1 VSAQPSS
8 PSPASIRANPIR
20 TRKDWEAAREA
31 ASSDPG
37 AFHGEIARRE
47 LYWLDARG
55 GAWVK
60 RVDGP
65 APWLGFDAET
75 GARRSDVALPADW
88 VPWQRAF
95 DDTEA
100 PFYRWFA
107 GGLTNACFNEVD
119 VHVLAGR
126 GREVAFTFE
135 GDRWDPAADGGRG
148 GPVVGKT
155 ITRQELM
162 WQVAKHAVV
171 LADLG
176 LAKGDRI
183 ALNMPNVMEQIY
195 FTEAAKRLGIIYTPV
210 FGGFSAKTL
219 SDRIH
224 DAGAKIVITTD
235 GAYRNAQVVGFKEP
249 YTDRALDDYVPL
261 GAALAV
267 VGRALRALAHTDAKI
282 GEPDVAAIEAG
293 VASALT
299 GEITVERAD
308 VMRGVGQ
315 ALEARAGWDAATKAR
330 VRTAIAEA
338 LARPVARV
346 ERVVVVRN
354 TASADLAWVAGRDV
368 WAHEL
373 GDAATRKLLA
383 SARAAGVAVTSE
395 AEALAL
401 DAASFTNAVWATTRP
416 LPVDAEFPLF
426 IIYTSGSTGKP
437 KGVVHTHGGY
447 VAGLAHTMRVS
458 FDVPYVDRSQD
469 RSGDGPD
476 ASSAPANDHVI
487 YVVADPGWITGQS
500 YLISAAL
507 TTGTTSVVAEGSP
520 LFPHAGRFASII
532 ERYRVT
538 LFKAGS
544 TFLKA
549 VASDPQNVEDV
560 KLYDRAS
567 LRAATFCAE
576 PVSPSIQ
583 KLGMELLTPQYI
595 NSYWATEHGGIVLT
609 HFYGNDDFALRPDAH
624 TFPLPWV
631 FADVWIPEATFEV
644 QTGTGAR
651 TRHEHRR
658 AALEE
663 KGELVITRPYPYLAR
678 TVWGDGARVGD
689 PAWRGD
695 LRRFTEIYFD
705 RWSEAGSEGRKIT
718 WAYTQGDYACRY
730 EDGGMTLHGRSDDV
744 INTSGHRLGTEEIEG
759 AILKDKQNP
768 KSPVG
773 NAIVVGAPHKE
784 KGTVPLAFILTAG
797 GRPLSLDDERRL
809 TALVRE
815 EKGVV
820 AAPAGY
826 ICVSQ
831 FPETRSGKYMR
842 RFLKNL
848 LEGEPLGDTTTLR
861 NPESLDEI
869 ARAIRRWQARAAL
882 EDEQELLTLYATLRL
897 EVHAV
902 KPGAAIAVLTISK
915 PPVNAL
921 DERTLDE
928 LNTVVEHL
936 ARREN
941 IKAIVLTGAG
951 TQSGANVFVA
961 GADVRQLLEE
971 MHAPEDVLPL
981 CHKAAQ
987 VTRKLEGMG
996 KPVIAAVNGVALGG
1010 GNEFQMAAHYRIAEV
1025 TATFGQPEIN
1035 LHLLP
1040 GYGGTQRLPRLLED
1054 KRGFDGLLAAVG
1066 LILGGRSVGA
1076 EEAAVLGLVDE
1087 VAIEGDALSRA
1098 TALARRFILGGGG
1111 PLAEAHAAR
1120 LRANARWAAPAK
1132 WPARELEAHPE
1143 MKRLVAQAES
1153 SGRALPVAWALEAIR
1168 HGYERGLPEGLER
1181 EGRLFAEAVVH
1192 PEAGKRGLRA
1202 FFDRRSAPLPTRRR
1216 PELDAVR
1223 ADEEAALADGRLLPV
1238 GAPFYPGVTPLPAF
1252 QYALL
1257 AEKDAATGVARH
1269 GDPATAERKRIIPV
1283 PSPRANEALLYMLT
1297 SEINFND
1304 IWAITGVPVSPF
1316 DSHDEDWHVT
1326 GSGGLALVARVGDEV
1341 KREGRIKVGD
1351 LVAVFSGQSQLLS
1364 PVAGLD
1370 PMFADQH
1377 IQGYETPDGSH
1388 QQFMIAQAPQLFPKP
1403 GDLTLEAAGS
1413 YILNLGT
1420 VTRALF
1426 TTLGIEPGKTLFVE
1440 GAATGTGA
1448 EVVKAASRNRVR
1460 VTGLVSSRARG
1471 LEALSHGARG
1481 AIDRKDPRIADIFT
1495 PVPEDPAAWAAWEQ
1509 AGLPFVGEL
1518 RRQNDGRLA
1527 DYVVSHAGETSFPRG
1542 FQLLE
1547 GGGTLTFFGASSGYR
1562 FTFMG
1567 KPGGVAP
1574 EVVLG
1579 RAGLTAGESVL
1590 VFYGLSDGSR
1600 TEGAGALDAVGLECI
1615 EAAREQGARIVVCAK
1630 TDAERDFVK
1639 SMGFGEAVRGV
1650 FSVQELQRRESEA
1663 FAWPR
1668 TMPLLPDPRRETVA
1682 FKEAVRWYQEQVFKP
1697 FASQV
1702 GAFLRGAGNPRGY
1715 PDLVVERAGQ
1725 DTLALSSMLV
1735 KPFTG
1740 RVVFC
1745 EDMAGRRYTFYA
1757 PQVWMRQRR
1766 IYLPTANIWGTHL
1779 SNAYEVQRMNEL
1791 VDAGLLQ
1798 VGDPLVV
1805 PFDEG
1810 PGAHQEMWE
1819 NRHRASNYVLNHAL
1833 PEMGLK
1839 TKDELYQAWAKL
1851 EWTPRGR

>member
-1 VSAQPSS
+1 MSRGGAGARPR
-8 PSPASIRANPIR
+8 PAVVANPIR

-31 ASSDPG
+31 VSRDPG

-47 LYWLDARG
+47 IFWLDATATPA

-65 APWLGFDAET
+65 APWVAFDAAT
-75 GARRSDVALPADW
+75 GARREGDARAADW
-88 VPWQRAF
+88 APWTRAF
-95 DDTEA
+95 DDAEA
-100 PFYRWFA
+100 PFYRWFS

-126 GREVAFTFE
+126 GRQIAFHFE

-148 GPVVGKT
+148 GPVVGKA

-176 LAKGDRI
+176 LGKGDRI

-195 FTEAAKRLGIIYTPV
+195 FTEAAKRLGVIYTPV

-224 DAGAKIVITTD
+224 DAGAKVVITTD

-267 VGRALRALAHTDAKI
+267 VAATLRAERVEAGDA
-282 GEPDVAAIEAG
+282 AAIESE
-293 VASALT
+293 VARVLE

-308 VMRGVGQ
+308 VMRGVGR
-315 ALEARAGWDAATKAR
+315 ALEGRRWDAATKAR

-338 LARPVARV
+338 LAKPVARV
-346 ERVVVVRN
+346 EKVVVVRN
-354 TASADLAWVAGRDV
+354 TGLPDLAWVPGRDV

-373 GDAATRKLLA
+373 VETATKKLLA
-383 SARAAGVAVTSE
+383 KAGVATE
-395 AEALAL
+395 AAALAL
-401 DAASFTNAVWATTRP
+401 EAPAFVKAVWATTKP

-458 FDVPYVDRSQD
+458 FDVPPLDQ
-469 RSGDGPD
+469 GPG
-476 ASSAPANDHVI
+476 APTNDHVI

-507 TTGTTSVVAEGSP
+507 TTGTTSIVTEGSP
-520 LFPHAGRFASII
+520 LFPSSGRFSSII
-532 ERYRVT
+532 ERHRVT

-549 VASDPQNVEDV
+549 VAADPQNVEDV
-560 KLYDRAS
+560 KLYDRSS

-583 KLGMELLTPQYI
+583 KFGMELLTPQYI

-609 HFYGNDDFALRPDAH
+609 HFYGNDDFPLAPDAH

-631 FADVWIPEATFEV
+631 FADVWVPEKTFEV
-644 QTGTGAR
+644 EGR
-651 TRHEHRR
+651 TRHEQRR

-678 TVWGDGARVGD
+678 TVWGDGARVGE
-689 PAWRGD
+689 AGWRGD
-695 LRRFTEIYFD
+695 LKRFTEIYFD
-705 RWSEAGSEGRKIT
+705 RWSAAGSEGREVT
-718 WAYTQGDYACRY
+718 WAYTQGDFACRY

-744 INTSGHRLGTEEIEG
+744 INTSGHRIGTEEIEG
-759 AILKDKQNP
+759 AILKDKQGNP

-773 NAIVVGAPHKE
+773 NAIVVGAPHRE

-797 GRPLSLDDERRL
+797 GKPLSIDDERRL

-815 EKGVV
+815 EKGAV

-826 ICVSQ
+826 VCVSQ

-861 NPESLDEI
+861 NPEALDEVT
-869 ARAIRRWQARAAL
+869 RAIRKWQARAAL
-882 EDEQELLTLYATLRL
+882 EDEQQLLTLYATLRL
-897 EVHAV
+897 EVHEV
-902 KPGAAIAVLTISK
+902 RPGESIAVLTISK

-921 DERTLDE
+921 DERALDE

-936 ARREN
+936 GRRDD
-941 IKAIVLTGAG
+941 IKVVVVTGAG
-951 TQSGANVFVA
+951 TQSFVA

-971 MHAPEDVLPL
+971 MHTAEDVLPL

-987 VTRKLEGMG
+987 VTRKLENMG
-996 KPVIAAVNGVALGG
+996 KPVVAAVNGVALGG
-1010 GNEFQMAAHYRIAEV
+1010 GNEFQMAAHYRIAET
-1025 TATFGQPEIN
+1025 TARFGQPEIN

-1040 GYGGTQRLPRLLED
+1040 GYGGTQRLPRLLEE
-1054 KRGFDGLLAAVG
+1054 RHGLEG
-1066 LILGGRSVGA
+1066 LVRAIEVILGGRA
-1076 EEAAVLGLVDE
+1076 IEADEARDIGLVDE
-1087 VAIEGDALSRA
+1087 VATDSDALSRA
-1098 TALARRFILGGGG
+1098 TALARQLILEGTG
-1111 PLAEAHAAR
+1111 PLVDAHAAR
-1120 LRANARWAAPAK
+1120 LEANARWAKRGTYPA
-1132 WPARELEAHPE
+1132 AALEAHAE
-1143 MKRLVAQAES
+1143 VRRLVGQAKS
-1153 SGRALPVAWALEAIR
+1153 AGRELPAAWALDAIR
-1168 HGYERGLPEGLER
+1168 FGYEHGLPEGLEH
-1181 EGRLFAEAVVH
+1181 EGRLFAEAVVS
-1192 PEAGKRGLRA
+1192 PQAGRIGLRA
-1202 FFDRRSAPLPTRRR
+1202 FFDRRSAPLPTRHR
-1216 PELDAVR
+1216 PALDAAR
-1223 ADEEAALADGRLLPV
+1223 AAEQTALADGRLLPL
-1238 GAPFYPGVTPLPAF
+1238 GAPFYPGVTPIPQY

-1257 AEKDAATGVARH
+1257 AEKDPATGIPRH
-1269 GDPATAERKRIIPV
+1269 GDPSRAEQKRIIPV
-1283 PSPRANEALLYMLT
+1283 PSPLANEALLFMLT

-1341 KREGRIKVGD
+1341 KREGRVKVGD

-1403 GDLTLEAAGS
+1403 LDLTLEAAGS

-1420 VTRALF
+1420 VYRALF

-1448 EVVKAASRNRVR
+1448 EAVKAASRNRVH

-1471 LEALSHGARG
+1471 LEVLANGARG
-1481 AIDRKDPRIADIFT
+1481 AIDRKDPRIADIFV
-1495 PVPEDPAAWAAWEQ
+1495 PVPEEPAAWAAWEA
-1509 AGLPFVGEL
+1509 AGQPFVAEL
-1518 RRQNDGRLA
+1518 QRQNEGRLA

-1542 FQLLE
+1542 FQLLAD
-1547 GGGTLTFFGASSGYR
+1547 GGTLTFFGASSGYR

-1567 KPGGVAP
+1567 KRGAVAP
-1574 EVVLG
+1574 ELMLD

-1590 VFYGLSDGSR
+1590 VFYGADA
-1600 TEGAGALDAVGLECI
+1600 EGAGALDAVGLEAI
-1615 EAAREQGARIVVCAK
+1615 
-1630 TDAERDFVK
+1630 
-1639 SMGFGEAVRGV
+1639 
-1650 FSVQELQRRESEA
+1650 
-1663 FAWPR
+1663 
-1668 TMPLLPDPRRETVA
+1668 
-1682 FKEAVRWYQEQVFKP
+1682 
-1697 FASQV
+1697 
-1702 GAFLRGAGNPRGY
+1702 
-1715 PDLVVERAGQ
+1715 
-1725 DTLALSSMLV
+1725 
-1735 KPFTG
+1735 
-1740 RVVFC
+1740 
-1745 EDMAGRRYTFYA
+1745 
-1757 PQVWMRQRR
+1757 
-1766 IYLPTANIWGTHL
+1766 
-1779 SNAYEVQRMNEL
+1779 
-1791 VDAGLLQ
+1791 
-1798 VGDPLVV
+1798 
-1805 PFDEG
+1805 
-1810 PGAHQEMWE
+1810 
-1819 NRHRASNYVLNHAL
+1819 
-1833 PEMGLK
+1833 
-1839 TKDELYQAWAKL
+1839 
-1851 EWTPRGR
+1851 

>member
-1 VSAQPSS
+1 MSAGGAGARPRSAGS
-8 PSPASIRANPIR
+8 ANPIR
-20 TRKDWEAAREA
+20 TRKDWEAARDA
-31 ASSDPG
+31 AARDPG
-37 AFHGEIARRE
+37 GFHGDIARRE
-47 LYWLDARG
+47 LYWLEPKS

-60 RVDGP
+60 RVDGA
-65 APWLGFDAET
+65 APWVGFDAAT
-75 GARRSDVALPADW
+75 GARRAGADLGLAADW
-88 VPWQRAF
+88 TPWARAF
-95 DDTEA
+95 DDSEA

-126 GREVAFTFE
+126 GRQVAFHFE
-135 GDRWDPAADGGRG
+135 GDRWDPAAEGGRG
-148 GPVVGKT
+148 GPVVGKA

-176 LAKGDRI
+176 LGRGDRI

-224 DAGAKIVITTD
+224 DAGAKVVITTD

-261 GAALAV
+261 GAALEIVSLELRAFAAASAAAARV
-267 VGRALRALAHTDAKI
+267 QGRAATDAKI
-282 GEPDVAAIEAG
+282 GADDVAAIDAV
-293 VASALT
+293 VAESLA

-308 VMRGVGQ
+308 VMRGVGR
-315 ALEARAGWDAATKAR
+315 ALEARAGWDAATKTR
-330 VRTAIAEA
+330 LRTAIAEA
-338 LARPVARV
+338 LAKPVARV
-346 ERVVVVRN
+346 EKVVVVRN
-354 TASADLAWVAGRDV
+354 TGLADLAWVPRRDV

-373 GDAATRKLLA
+373 GEAATAKLLA
-383 SARAAGVAVTSE
+383 NARAAGVAVAAE

-401 DAASFTNAVWATTRP
+401 DAAAFTKAVWATTKP

-458 FDVPYVDRSQD
+458 FDVPPLDQP
-469 RSGDGPD
+469 SG
-476 ASSAPANDHVI
+476 AANDHVI

-507 TTGTTSVVAEGSP
+507 TTGTTSVVTEGSP
-520 LFPHAGRFASII
+520 LFPSSGRFASII

-560 KLYDRAS
+560 KLYDRS
-567 LRAATFCAE
+567 TLRCATFCAE

-583 KLGMELLTPQYI
+583 KFGMELLTPQYI

-609 HFYGNDDFALRPDAH
+609 HFYGNDDFALAPDAH

-631 FADVWIPEATFEV
+631 FADVWTPAASFEV
-644 QTGTGAR
+644 DGRA
-651 TRHEHRR
+651 RHEHRR
-658 AALEE
+658 AGLEE

-678 TVWGDGARVGD
+678 TVWGDGARVGA
-689 PAWRGD
+689 PGWRGD
-695 LRRFTEIYFD
+695 LKRFTEIYFD
-705 RWSEAGSEGRKIT
+705 RWSEAGSEGRRIT
-718 WAYTQGDYACRY
+718 WAYTQGDFACRY
-730 EDGGMTLHGRSDDV
+730 EDGSMTLHGRSDDV

-759 AILKDKQNP
+759 AILKDKQQNP
-768 KSPVG
+768 KSAVG
-773 NAIVVGAPHKE
+773 NAIVVGAPHRE

-815 EKGVV
+815 EKGAV

-861 NPESLDEI
+861 NPEALDEI
-869 ARAIRRWQARAAL
+869 GRAIRRWQARAAL
-882 EDEQELLTLYATLRL
+882 EDDQQLLTLYATLRL
-897 EVHAV
+897 EVHEV
-902 KPGAAIAVLTISK
+902 RPGDAIAVLTISK

-921 DERTLDE
+921 DERALDE

-936 ARREN
+936 ARRED
-941 IKAIVLTGAG
+941 IKAVVLTGAG
-951 TQSGANVFVA
+951 TQSFVA

-971 MHAPEDVLPL
+971 MHTAEDVLPL

-987 VTRKLEGMG
+987 VTRKLESMG
-996 KPVIAAVNGVALGG
+996 KPVVAAVNGLALGG
-1010 GNEFQMAAHYRIAEV
+1010 GNEFQMAAHYRVAET
-1025 TATFGQPEIN
+1025 TARFGQPEIN

-1040 GYGGTQRLPRLLED
+1040 GYGGTQRLPRLLEGA
-1054 KRGFDGLLAAVG
+1054 RGGIEGLVKAIE
-1066 LILGGRSVGA
+1066 LILGGRSLDA
-1076 EEAAVLGLVDE
+1076 EDALRVGLVE
-1087 VAIEGDALSRA
+1087 EIAIETDALTRA
-1098 TALARRFILGGGG
+1098 TALARELILEGKG
-1111 PLAEAHAAR
+1111 PLLDAHANR
-1120 LRANARWAAPAK
+1120 LEANARWAKPAVY
-1132 WPARELEAHPE
+1132 PAAELEAHPE
-1143 MKRLVAQAES
+1143 VRRLVAQARS
-1153 SGRALPVAWALEAIR
+1153 AGRELPAGWALDAIR
-1168 HGYERGLPEGLER
+1168 FGYEHGLAEGLEH

-1192 PEAGKRGLRA
+1192 PQAGRIGLRA

-1216 PELDAVR
+1216 EELERARSHEADALDA
-1223 ADEEAALADGRLLPV
+1223 GRLLPI
-1238 GAPFYPGVTPLPAF
+1238 GAPFFPGVTPLPAY

-1257 AEKDAATGVARH
+1257 AEKDPATGIPRH
-1269 GDPATAERKRIIPV
+1269 GDPARAEQKRIIPV
-1283 PSPRANEALLYMLT
+1283 PAPGASEALLYMLT

-1326 GSGGLALVARVGDEV
+1326 GSGGLALVARVGEEV

-1364 PVAGLD
+1364 PVAGKD

-1388 QQFMIAQAPQLFPKP
+1388 QQFMIAQGPQLFPKP
-1403 GDLTLEAAGS
+1403 SDLTLEAGGS

-1420 VTRALF
+1420 VYRALY
-1426 TTLGIEPGKTLFVE
+1426 TTLGIGADSAGKTMFVE
-1440 GAATGTGA
+1440 GAATGTGLEA
-1448 EVVKAASRNRVR
+1448 LKAATRSRVR
-1460 VTGLVSSRARG
+1460 VTGLVSSEARQRDV
-1471 LEALSHGARG
+1471 LAHGARG
-1481 AIDRKDPRIADIFT
+1481 AIDRKDPRFAAAFT
-1495 PVPEDPAAWAAWEQ
+1495 TVPDDPGAWAVWEA
-1509 AGLPFVGEL
+1509 AGAPLVEDF

-1542 FQLLE
+1542 FQLLAE
-1547 GGGTLTFFGASSGYR
+1547 GGVLTFFGASSGYR

-1567 KPGGVAP
+1567 KPGAVAP
-1574 EVVLG
+1574 EAVMR
-1579 RAGLTAGESVL
+1579 RAGLGAAESVL
-1590 VFYGLSDGSR
+1590 VFYGSGGPES
-1600 TEGAGALDAVGLECI
+1600 GALDPVGLECI
-1615 EAAREQGARIVVCAK
+1615 EAARELGARIVVCAR

-1650 FSVQELQRRESEA
+1650 FSVQELQRREGDA
-1663 FAWPR
+1663 FSWPR
-1668 TMPLLPDPRRETVA
+1668 TMPLLPDPRKETAA

-1735 KPFTG
+1735 KPYTG

-1745 EDMAGRRYTFYA
+1745 EDMAARRYTFYA

-1805 PFDEG
+1805 PFDDG

-1839 TKDELYQAWAKL
+1839 TKDELYQAWSK
-1851 EWTPRGR
+1851 RGR

>member
-1 VSAQPSS
+1 VPEKGPGSV
-8 PSPASIRANPIR
+8 RANPIR

-31 ASSDPG
+31 ASRDPG
-37 AFHGEIARRE
+37 AFHGEIAKRE
-47 LYWLDARG
+47 LFWFDAQA

-65 APWLGFDAET
+65 APWIGFDAAT
-75 GARRSDVALPADW
+75 GARVAVGRPAEW
-88 VPWQRAF
+88 APWERAF
-95 DDTEA
+95 DDDEP

-107 GGLTNACFNEVD
+107 GALTNACFNEVD

-126 GREVAFTFE
+126 GGQIAFHFE
-135 GDRWDPAADGGRG
+135 GDRWDPAANGGRG
-148 GPVVGKT
+148 GPVVGKA
-155 ITRQELM
+155 ITRQQLM
-162 WQVAKHAVV
+162 WEVAKHAVV

-176 LAKGDRI
+176 LGKGDRI

-224 DAGAKIVITTD
+224 DAGAKVVITTD

-249 YTDRALDDYVPL
+249 YTDRALDDYVPV
-261 GAALAV
+261 GAALELVAT
-267 VGRALRALAHTDAKI
+267 ALRGEALVRQADAATIGAAVAGALA
-282 GEPDVAAIEAG
+282 
-293 VASALT
+293 

-308 VMRGVGQ
+308 VMRGVGR
-315 ALEARAGWDAATKAR
+315 ALESLAAWDAATKAR

-354 TASADLAWVAGRDV
+354 ATVPELAWVAGRDV

-373 GDAATRKLLA
+373 LDAAADKLLA
-383 SARAAGVAVTSE
+383 NARAAGVAVSTE
-395 AEALAL
+395 AAALAL
-401 DAASFTNAVWATTRP
+401 PAELFGRAVWATTRP

-447 VAGLAHTMRVS
+447 VAGLAYTMRVS
-458 FDVPYVDRSQD
+458 FDVPRVDGSVDRSV
-469 RSGDGPD
+469 DGPAD
-476 ASSAPANDHVI
+476 APPNDHVI

-507 TTGTTSVVAEGSP
+507 TTGTTSVVTEGSP
-520 LFPHAGRFASII
+520 LFPSAGRFASII
-532 ERYRVT
+532 ERYGVT

-549 VASDPQNVEDV
+549 IASDPQNVEDV
-560 KLYDRAS
+560 KLHDRSS
-567 LRAATFCAE
+567 LRTATFCAE

-583 KLGMELLTPQYI
+583 KLAMELLTPRYI

-609 HFYGNDDFALRPDAH
+609 HFHGNDDFLLAPDAH

-631 FADVWIPEATFEV
+631 FADVWCPEATFEV
-644 QTGTGAR
+644 ETESGPR

-658 AALEE
+658 AGLGE

-678 TVWGDGARVGD
+678 TVWGDAARVGE
-689 PAWRGD
+689 ANWKGD
-695 LRRFTEIYFD
+695 GRRFTEIYFD
-705 RWSEAGSEGRKIT
+705 RWAAPGSEGRRVD
-718 WAYTQGDYACRY
+718 WAYTQGDFACRY

-759 AILKDKQNP
+759 ALLKDKQQNP

-773 NAIVVGAPHKE
+773 NAIVVGAPHRE

-797 GRPLSLDDERRL
+797 GRRLSLDDERRL
-809 TALVRE
+809 SALVRE
-815 EKGVV
+815 EKGAV
-820 AAPAGY
+820 AVPAGY
-826 ICVSQ
+826 VCVSQ

-869 ARAIRRWQARAAL
+869 GRAIRAFAARVAL
-882 EDEQELLTLYATLRL
+882 EDDQQLLHLYATLRL
-897 EVHAV
+897 EVHEVRPDASL
-902 KPGAAIAVLTISK
+902 AILTISK

-921 DERTLDE
+921 DERALDE
-928 LNTVVEHL
+928 LHTVVEHL
-936 ARREN
+936 ARRED
-941 IKAIVLTGAG
+941 IRAVVLTGAG
-951 TQSGANVFVA
+951 TQSFVA

-971 MHAPEDVLPL
+971 MRTAGDVLPL

-987 VTRKLEGMG
+987 VTRKLETMA
-996 KPVIAAVNGVALGG
+996 KPVVAAVNGVALGG
-1010 GNEFQMAAHYRIAEV
+1010 GNEFQMAAHYRIAET
-1025 TATFGQPEIN
+1025 TARFGQPEIN

-1040 GYGGTQRLPRLLED
+1040 GYGGTQRLPRLLEEA
-1054 KRGFDGLLAAVG
+1054 GGANGLLRAVG
-1066 LILGGRSVGA
+1066 MILGGRA
-1076 EEAAVLGLVDE
+1076 LDADEAVACGLVDE
-1087 VAIEGDALSRA
+1087 VATGTDALTRA
-1098 TALARRFILGGGG
+1098 TALARQFILDGTG
-1111 PLAEAHAAR
+1111 PLAAAHAAR
-1120 LRANARWAAPAK
+1120 LRANLRWSAPGRFPAA
-1132 WPARELEAHPE
+1132 ELDGHPE
-1143 MKRLVAQAES
+1143 MKRLLGQAMAA
-1153 SGRALPVAWALEAIR
+1153 GRELPAAWALEAIR
-1168 HGYERGLPEGLER
+1168 VGYEQGLPAGLEH
-1181 EGRLFAEAVVH
+1181 EGRLFADAVVD
-1192 PEAGKRGLRA
+1192 PRAGRLGLRA

-1216 PELDAVR
+1216 PALDAVR
-1223 ADEEAALADGRLLPV
+1223 AAEAAALADGRLLPV
-1238 GAPFYPGVTPLPAF
+1238 GAPFYPGVTPIPEY

-1257 AEKDAATGVARH
+1257 AEKDAATGLARH
-1269 GDPATAERKRIIPV
+1269 GEPACAEVKRLIPV
-1283 PSPRANEALLYMLT
+1283 PAPGANETLLYMLT
-1297 SEINFND
+1297 SELNFND

-1326 GSGGLALVARVGDEV
+1326 GSGGLGLVVRVGEEV
-1341 KREGRIKVGD
+1341 KREGRVKVGD
-1351 LVAVFSGQSQLLS
+1351 LVAVFSGQSQLLA

-1370 PMFADQH
+1370 PMFADQK

-1388 QQFMIAQAPQLFPKP
+1388 QQFMVAQAPQVFPK
-1403 GDLTLEAAGS
+1403 GADLTLEAAGS

-1420 VTRALF
+1420 VYRALF
-1426 TTLGIEPGKTLFVE
+1426 TTLAIEAGKTLFVE
-1440 GAATGTGA
+1440 GAATGTGL
-1448 EVVKAASRNRVR
+1448 EVVKAASRHGVR
-1460 VTGLVSSRARG
+1460 VTGLVSSEARLRDVLAQGGRGG
-1471 LEALSHGARG
+1471 LNRT
-1481 AIDRKDPRIADIFT
+1481 DPRFAAAFSS
-1495 PVPEDPAAWAAWEQ
+1495 VPEEPSTWAAWER
-1509 AGLPFVGEL
+1509 AGAALVADF

-1527 DYVVSHAGETSFPRG
+1527 DYVVSHAGETSFPRA

-1547 GGGTLTFFGASSGYR
+1547 EGGVLTFFGASSGYR

-1567 KPGGVAP
+1567 KPGAVAP
-1574 EVVLG
+1574 EAILR
-1579 RAGLTAGESVL
+1579 RAGLAPGESAL
-1590 VFYGLSDGSR
+1590 AFYGAALP
-1600 TEGAGALDAVGLECI
+1600 GALDAVGLECI
-1615 EAAREQGARIVVCAK
+1615 EAARELGARIVVCTM
-1630 TDAERDFVK
+1630 TDGQRDFVK

-1650 FSVQELQRRESEA
+1650 FSVEELARREGAA
-1663 FAWPR
+1663 FSWPR
-1668 TMPLLPDPRRETVA
+1668 TMPALPDPRRETAA

-1702 GAFLRGAGNPRGY
+1702 GAYLRGAANPRGV
-1715 PDLVVERAGQ
+1715 PDLVFERAGQ
-1725 DTLALSSMLV
+1725 DTLCLSSMLV
-1735 KPFTG
+1735 KPFSG
-1740 RVVFC
+1740 RVVYC
-1745 EDMAGRRYTFYA
+1745 EDMSGRRFSFYA

-1766 IYLPTANIWGTHL
+1766 IHLPTASIWGTHL
-1779 SNAYEVQRMNEL
+1779 SNAYEVLKMNEL

-1798 VGDPLVV
+1798 VSEPLVV

-1833 PEMGLK
+1833 PQMGLK
-1839 TKDELYQAWAKL
+1839 TKDELYQAWSVGSRRR
-1851 EWTPRGR
+1851 PP

>member
-1 VSAQPSS
+1 MSQGGAGASPRSAV
-8 PSPASIRANPIR
+8 RTNPIR

-31 ASSDPG
+31 ATRDPG

-47 LYWLDARG
+47 LFWFDPRAD
-55 GAWVK
+55 AWVK

-65 APWLGFDAET
+65 APWLAFDAAT
-75 GARRSDVALPADW
+75 GARVADDRRPADW
-88 VPWQRAF
+88 VPWARAF
-95 DDTEA
+95 DDAAA

-119 VHVLAGR
+119 AHVLAGR
-126 GREVAFTFE
+126 GRQIAFHFE

-148 GPVVGKT
+148 GPVVGRA

-176 LAKGDRI
+176 LKKGDRV

-195 FTEAAKRLGIIYTPV
+195 FIEAAKRLGVIYTPV

-249 YTDRALDDYVPL
+249 YTDRALDDYVPVGAAL
-261 GAALAV
+261 EIVARTVAGGADADTILANVGAALA
-267 VGRALRALAHTDAKI
+267 
-282 GEPDVAAIEAG
+282 
-293 VASALT
+293 

-308 VMRGVGQ
+308 VMRGVGR
-315 ALEARAGWDAATKAR
+315 ALERLAWDASTKAR

-346 ERVVVVRN
+346 EKVVVVRN
-354 TASADLAWVAGRDV
+354 TGLTDLAWVAGRDV

-373 GDAATRKLLA
+373 GDAATAKLLA
-383 SARAAGVAVTSE
+383 NARAAGVAVATE

-401 DAASFTNAVWATTRP
+401 DAAPFVRAVWATTRP

-447 VAGLAHTMRVS
+447 VAGLAYTMRVS
-458 FDVPYVDRSQD
+458 FDVPRVDVD
-469 RSGDGPD
+469 DGGV
-476 ASSAPANDHVI
+476 NDHVI

-507 TTGTTSVVAEGSP
+507 TTATTSVVTEGSP
-520 LFPHAGRFASII
+520 LFPSCGRFSSII
-532 ERYRVT
+532 ERYAVT

-560 KLYDRAS
+560 KLYDRSS

-583 KLGMELLTPQYI
+583 KFGMELLTPQYI

-609 HFYGNDDFALRPDAH
+609 HFYGNDDFPLAPDAH

-631 FADVWIPEATFEV
+631 FADVWL
-644 QTGTGAR
+644 TGKAHDVETESGVR
-651 TRHEHRR
+651 TRHEALR
-658 AALEE
+658 APLGE
-663 KGELVITRPYPYLAR
+663 KGELVLTRPYPYLAR
-678 TVWGDGARVGD
+678 TVWGDGDHVGE

-705 RWSEAGSEGRKIT
+705 RWSEAGSEGRRVT

-759 AILKDKQNP
+759 AILKDKQQNP
-768 KSPVG
+768 RSAVG

-797 GRPLSLDDERRL
+797 GKPLTLDDERRL

-815 EKGVV
+815 EKGAV
-820 AAPAGY
+820 AVPAGY

-848 LEGEPLGDTTTLR
+848 LEGAPLGDTTTLR
-861 NPESLDEI
+861 NPEALDEI
-869 ARAIRRWQARAAL
+869 GRAIRRWQARAAL
-882 EDEQELLTLYATLRL
+882 EDDQQLLTLYSTLRL
-897 EVHAV
+897 EVHEV
-902 KPGAAIAVLTISK
+902 RPGAALAILTISK

-921 DERTLDE
+921 DERALDE

-936 ARREN
+936 ARRED
-941 IKAIVLTGAG
+941 IRAIVLTGAG
-951 TQSGANVFVA
+951 TQSFVA

-971 MHAPEDVLPL
+971 MHTVEDVLPL

-987 VTRKLEGMG
+987 VTRKLESLG

-1010 GNEFQMAAHYRIAEV
+1010 GNELQMAAHYRVAET
-1025 TATFGQPEIN
+1025 TARFGQPEIN

-1054 KRGFDGLLAAVG
+1054 KLGFPGLLKAIEMIV
-1066 LILGGRSVGA
+1066 GGRSIDA
-1076 EEAAVLGLVDE
+1076 DEAVACGLVDE
-1087 VAIEGDALSRA
+1087 VAIETDALSRA
-1098 TALARRFILGGGG
+1098 SALARAFILDGGG
-1111 PLAEAHAAR
+1111 PLEAAHAAR
-1120 LRANARWAAPAK
+1120 LGANERWSQPGR
-1132 WPARELEAHPE
+1132 WPAHELA
-1143 MKRLVAQAES
+1143 AE
-1153 SGRALPVAWALEAIR
+1153 PAIR
-1168 HGYERGLPEGLER
+1168 RLIHQFESAGRSFPAGLAMASIRDGYLLGLKAGLEN
-1181 EGRLFAEAVVH
+1181 EGRRFADAVVH
-1192 PEAGKRGLRA
+1192 PEAGRIGLRA
-1202 FFDRRSAPLPTRRR
+1202 FFERRSAPLPTRLQ
-1216 PELDAVR
+1216 PALDAVR
-1223 ADEEAALADGRLLPV
+1223 ADERAALADRRLLPV
-1238 GAPFYPGVTPLPAF
+1238 GAPFYPGVTPLPTY

-1257 AEKDAATGVARH
+1257 AEKDCATGVAQH
-1269 GDPATAERKRIIPV
+1269 GDPARAERKRIIPV

-1341 KREGRIKVGD
+1341 TREGRVKVGD

-1388 QQFMIAQAPQLFPKP
+1388 QQFMIAQAPQLFAKP
-1403 GDLTLEAAGS
+1403 LDLTLEAAGS

-1420 VTRALF
+1420 VYRALF
-1426 TTLGIEPGKTLFVE
+1426 TTLRIEPGKAMFVE
-1440 GAATGTGA
+1440 GAATGTGLEA
-1448 EVVKAASRNRVR
+1448 LKAAVRGRVS
-1460 VTGLVSSRARG
+1460 VTGLVSSAARAKDVV
-1471 LEALSHGARG
+1471 AHGARG
-1481 AIDRKDPRIADIFT
+1481 AIDRKDPRFAQAFT
-1495 PVPEDPAAWAAWEQ
+1495 PVPDDPAQWPAWEA
-1509 AGLPFVGEL
+1509 AGAALVDDF

-1542 FQLLE
+1542 FQLLAD
-1547 GGGTLTFFGASSGYR
+1547 GGVLTFFGASSGYR

-1567 KPGGVAP
+1567 KPGAIAP
-1574 EVVLG
+1574 DRVLT
-1579 RAGLTAGESVL
+1579 RAGLVAGESVL
-1590 VFYGLSDGSR
+1590 VFYGAEKG
-1600 TEGAGALDAVGLECI
+1600 GALDAVGLECI
-1615 EAAREQGARIVVCAK
+1615 EAAREHGAGIVVCTH
-1630 TDAERDFVK
+1630 TDGQRDFVK

-1650 FSVQELQRRESEA
+1650 FSVQELARREGDA
-1663 FAWPR
+1663 FTWPR
-1668 TMPLLPDPRRETVA
+1668 TMPRLPDPRHETAA

-1715 PDLVVERAGQ
+1715 PDLVMERAGQ
-1725 DTLALSSMLV
+1725 DTLCLSSMLV

-1740 RVVFC
+1740 RVVYC
-1745 EDMAGRRYTFYA
+1745 EEMAGRRYTFYA

-1766 IYLPTANIWGTHL
+1766 IYLPTADIWGTHL
-1779 SNAYEVQRMNEL
+1779 SNAYEVQKMNAL
-1791 VDAGLLQ
+1791 VEAGMLQ

-1819 NRHRASNYVLNHAL
+1819 NRHRAASYVLNHAL
-1833 PEMGLK
+1833 PELGLK
-1839 TKDELYQAWAKL
+1839 TKDELYQAWSVQ
-1851 EWTPRGR
+1851 TRRP

>member
-1 VSAQPSS
+1 M
-8 PSPASIRANPIR
+8 
-20 TRKDWEAAREA
+20 
-31 ASSDPG
+31 
-37 AFHGEIARRE
+37 
-47 LYWLDARG
+47 
-55 GAWVK
+55 
-60 RVDGP
+60 
-65 APWLGFDAET
+65 PWT
-75 GARRSDVALPADW
+75 T
-88 VPWQRAF
+88 AF
-95 DDTEA
+95 DDAEA

-126 GREVAFTFE
+126 GRQIAFHFE

-148 GPVVGKT
+148 GPVVGRA

-176 LAKGDRI
+176 LGKGDRI

-224 DAGAKIVITTD
+224 DAGAKVVITTD

-261 GAALAV
+261 GAALEIVA
-267 VGRALRALAHTDAKI
+267 ATLRARA
-282 GEPDVAAIEAG
+282 GEALGQADVAALEAG
-293 VASALT
+293 VAGVLA

-308 VMRGVGQ
+308 VMRGVGR
-315 ALEARAGWDAATKAR
+315 ALEALAGCPAPTKAR

-338 LARPVARV
+338 LAKPVARV

-354 TASADLAWVAGRDV
+354 TGLPDLAWVAGRDV

-373 GDAATRKLLA
+373 GEAAAQKLLA
-383 SARAAGVAVTSE
+383 NARAAGVAVASE

-401 DAASFTNAVWATTRP
+401 DAASFTKAVWATTRP

-458 FDVPYVDRSQD
+458 FDVPHVDRA
-469 RSGDGPD
+469 D
-476 ASSAPANDHVI
+476 ASGAVNDHVI

-507 TTGTTSVVAEGSP
+507 TTATTSVVTEGSP
-520 LFPHAGRFASII
+520 LFPSCGRFASII
-532 ERYRVT
+532 ERYGVT

-560 KLYDRAS
+560 KLYDRRS
-567 LRAATFCAE
+567 LRVATFCAE

-583 KLGMELLTPQYI
+583 QLGMDLLTPRYI

-609 HFYGNDDFALRPDAH
+609 HFHGNDDFALRADAH

-631 FADVWIPEATFEV
+631 FADVWIPEATHEV
-644 QTGTGAR
+644 KTASGLR

-695 LRRFTEIYFD
+695 LARFAEIYFD
-705 RWSEAGSEGRKIT
+705 RWSEAGSEGGKVT

-759 AILKDKQNP
+759 AILKDKQGNP

-773 NAIVVGAPHKE
+773 NAIVVGAPHRE

-815 EKGVV
+815 EKGAV

-861 NPESLDEI
+861 NPEALEEVT
-869 ARAIRRWQARAAL
+869 RAIRRWQARAAL
-882 EDEQELLTLYATLRL
+882 EDDQQLLTLYATLRL
-897 EVHAV
+897 EVHEV
-902 KPGAAIAVLTISK
+902 KPGASLAILTISK

-921 DERTLDE
+921 DERALDE

-936 ARREN
+936 ARRTDIE
-941 IKAIVLTGAG
+941 AIILTGAG
-951 TQSGANVFVA
+951 TQSFVA

-971 MHAPEDVLPL
+971 MHTAEDVLPL

-987 VTRKLEGMG
+987 VTRKLEEMG
-996 KPVIAAVNGVALGG
+996 KPVIAAINGVALGG
-1010 GNEFQMAAHYRIAEV
+1010 GNEFQMAAHYRVAEA
-1025 TATFGQPEIN
+1025 TASFGQPEIN

-1054 KRGFDGLLAAVG
+1054 KHGFEGLLTALG
-1066 LILGGRSVGA
+1066 LILGGRA
-1076 EEAAVLGLVDE
+1076 LDADEAAACGLVDE
-1087 VAIEGDALSRA
+1087 VATETDALSRA
-1098 TALARRFILGGGG
+1098 TALARRFILDGGG
-1111 PLAEAHAAR
+1111 PLADAHAAR
-1120 LRANARWAAPAK
+1120 LRANARWSAPGRF
-1132 WPARELEAHPE
+1132 PARELEAHPE
-1143 MKRLVAQAES
+1143 MKRLVAQAS
-1153 SGRALPVAWALEAIR
+1153 SAGRALPAAWALEAIR
-1168 HGYERGLPEGLER
+1168 FGYEHGLPEGLER

-1192 PEAGKRGLRA
+1192 PEAGKLGLRA

-1216 PELDAVR
+1216 PALEAVR
-1223 ADEEAALADGRLLPV
+1223 ADEAAARADGRLLPV
-1238 GAPFYPGVTPLPAF
+1238 GAPFYPGVTPLPTH

-1257 AEKDAATGVARH
+1257 AEKDPATGVARH
-1269 GDPATAERKRIIPV
+1269 GDPARAERKRIIPV
-1283 PSPRANEALLYMLT
+1283 PAPRATEALLYMLT
-1297 SEINFND
+1297 SELNFND

-1341 KREGRIKVGD
+1341 KREGRLKVGD

-1403 GDLTLEAAGS
+1403 SDLTLEAGGS

-1420 VTRALF
+1420 VYRALF
-1426 TTLGIEPGKTLFVE
+1426 TTLGIGPDSVGKAMLVE
-1440 GAATGTGA
+1440 GAATGTGLEA
-1448 EVVKAASRNRVR
+1448 LKAATRSGVR
-1460 VTGLVSSRARG
+1460 VTGLVSSEARKQDV
-1471 LEALSHGARG
+1471 LAHGARG
-1481 AIDRKDPRIADIFT
+1481 AIDRKDPRFAAAYT
-1495 PVPEDPAAWAAWEQ
+1495 PVPDDPAAWAAWEA
-1509 AGLPFVGEL
+1509 AGAPLVEDF

-1547 GGGTLTFFGASSGYR
+1547 RDGVLTFFGASSGYR

-1567 KPGGVAP
+1567 KPGAVAP
-1574 EVVLG
+1574 EVVLR
-1579 RAGLTAGESVL
+1579 RARLGAGESVL
-1590 VFYGLSDGSR
+1590 VFYGAGAD
-1600 TEGAGALDAVGLECI
+1600 AGALDAVGLECI
-1615 EAAREQGARIVVCAK
+1615 ETAREHGARIVVCAA
-1630 TDAERDFVK
+1630 TDGQRDFVK

-1650 FSVQELQRRESEA
+1650 FSVQELKRREGDA

-1668 TMPLLPDPRRETVA
+1668 TMPLLPDPRKETAA

-1702 GAFLRGAGNPRGY
+1702 GAFLRGAGNPRGT
-1715 PDLVVERAGQ
+1715 PDLVMERAGQ

-1740 RVVFC
+1740 RVAFC

-1791 VDAGLLQ
+1791 VEAGLLE
-1798 VGDPLVV
+1798 VSDPLVV

-1810 PGAHQEMWE
+1810 PDAHQEMWE

-1839 TKDELYQAWAKL
+1839 TKDELYQAWSVRSR
-1851 EWTPRGR
+1851 PRPA

>member
-1 VSAQPSS
+1 VPHT
-8 PSPASIRANPIR
+8 IRANPLR
-20 TRKDWEAAREA
+20 TRKDWEAARAA
-31 ASSDPG
+31 ASRDPG

-47 LYWLDARG
+47 LFWLDARAG
-55 GAWVK
+55 EWVK

-65 APWLGFDAET
+65 SPWVAFDAAT
-75 GARRSDVALPADW
+75 GARREGGARAADW
-88 VPWQRAF
+88 VPWTRAF
-95 DDTEA
+95 DDAEA

-126 GREVAFTFE
+126 GAEVAFHFE

-148 GPVVGKT
+148 GPVVGKA

-176 LAKGDRI
+176 LGKGDRI

-224 DAGAKIVITTD
+224 DAGAKVVITTD

-261 GAALAV
+261 PAALGVVVATLRGERVAPADAAAV
-267 VGRALRALAHTDAKI
+267 EREVARVLA
-282 GEPDVAAIEAG
+282 
-293 VASALT
+293 

-308 VMRGVGQ
+308 VMRGVGR
-315 ALEARAGWDAATKAR
+315 ALDSLTWDAAAKAR

-338 LARPVARV
+338 LAKPVARV
-346 ERVVVVRN
+346 EKVVVVRN
-354 TASADLAWVAGRDV
+354 TGLPDLAWVPGRDV

-373 GDAATRKLLA
+373 VDAATKKLLA
-383 SARAAGVAVTSE
+383 KAGVATE
-395 AEALAL
+395 AAALAL
-401 DAASFTNAVWATTRP
+401 GAPAFVKAVWATTKP

-458 FDVPYVDRSQD
+458 FDVPPLDVP
-469 RSGDGPD
+469 GG
-476 ASSAPANDHVI
+476 PANDHVI

-507 TTGTTSVVAEGSP
+507 TTGTTSVVTEGSP
-520 LFPHAGRFASII
+520 LFPSSGRFSSII
-532 ERYRVT
+532 ERYGVT

-549 VASDPQNVEDV
+549 VAADPQNVEDV
-560 KLYDRAS
+560 KLYSRTS

-583 KLGMELLTPQYI
+583 KFAMELLTPQYI

-609 HFYGNDDFALRPDAH
+609 HFYGNDDFPLRADAH

-631 FADVWIPEATFEV
+631 FADVWVPKNTHEV
-644 QTGTGAR
+644 KTESGVR
-651 TRHEHRR
+651 VRHEALR
-658 AALEE
+658 AALGE

-678 TVWGDGARVGD
+678 TVWGDGANVGA
-689 PAWRGD
+689 PGWRGD
-695 LRRFTEIYFD
+695 LKRFTEIYFD
-705 RWSEAGSEGRKIT
+705 RWSEAGSEGRKVT
-718 WAYTQGDYACRY
+718 WAYTQGDFACRY

-744 INTSGHRLGTEEIEG
+744 INTSGHRIGTEEIEG
-759 AILKDKQNP
+759 AILKDKQGNP

-797 GRPLSLDDERRL
+797 GKPLSLDDERRL

-815 EKGVV
+815 EKGAV

-826 ICVSQ
+826 VCVSQ

-848 LEGEPLGDTTTLR
+848 LEGEALGDTTTLR
-861 NPESLDEI
+861 NPESLDEL
-869 ARAIRRWQARAAL
+869 ARAIRKWQARAAL
-882 EDEQELLTLYATLRL
+882 EAEQQLLTLYATLRL
-897 EVHAV
+897 EVHEVRA
-902 KPGAAIAVLTISK
+902 GDSIAVLTISK

-921 DERTLDE
+921 DERALDE

-936 ARREN
+936 GRRED
-941 IKAIVLTGAG
+941 IKAVVVTGAG
-951 TQSGANVFVA
+951 TQSFVA

-971 MHAPEDVLPL
+971 MHAADDVLPL

-987 VTRKLEGMG
+987 VTRKLETMG
-996 KPVIAAVNGVALGG
+996 KPVVAAVNGVALGG
-1010 GNEFQMAAHYRIAEV
+1010 GNEFQMAAHYRVAET

-1040 GYGGTQRLPRLLED
+1040 GYGGTQRLPRLLEEHS
-1054 KRGFDGLLAAVG
+1054 GLDGLVRAIEI
-1066 LILGGRSVGA
+1066 ILGGRAIDA
-1076 EEAAVLGLVDE
+1076 EEGRTIGLVDE
-1087 VAIEGDALSRA
+1087 VAEGSDALSRA
-1098 TALARRFILGGGG
+1098 TALAREFILEGRG
-1111 PLAEAHAAR
+1111 PLLNAHAKR
-1120 LRANARWAAPAK
+1120 LKANARWAEPAAY
-1132 WPARELEAHPE
+1132 PADELDAHPE
-1143 MKRLVAQAES
+1143 VRRLVGQAKS
-1153 SGRALPVAWALEAIR
+1153 AGRELPAGWALEAIR
-1168 HGYERGLPEGLER
+1168 FGYEHGLPEGLEH
-1181 EGRLFAEAVVH
+1181 EGRLFADAVVS
-1192 PEAGKRGLRA
+1192 PKAGRIGLRA

-1216 PELDAVR
+1216 ADLESARAHEDDALDAG
-1223 ADEEAALADGRLLPV
+1223 LLLPV
-1238 GAPFYPGVTPLPAF
+1238 GAPFYPGVTPLPAY

-1257 AEKDAATGVARH
+1257 AEKDPATGVPRH
-1269 GDPATAERKRIIPV
+1269 GDPATAEQTRIIPV
-1283 PSPRANEALLYMLT
+1283 PAPGPTETLLYMLT

-1326 GSGGLALVARVGDEV
+1326 GSGGLGLVARVGDEV
-1341 KREGRIKVGD
+1341 KREGRVKVGD

-1388 QQFMIAQAPQLFPKP
+1388 QQFMIAQAPQLFPKAP
-1403 GDLTLEAAGS
+1403 DLTLEAAGS

-1420 VTRALF
+1420 VYRALF
-1426 TTLGIEPGKTLFVE
+1426 TTLEIEPGKTLFVE

-1471 LEALSHGARG
+1471 LEVLASGARG
-1481 AIDRKDPRIADIFT
+1481 AIDRKDPRIADIFV
-1495 PVPEDPAAWAAWEQ
+1495 PVPEEPAAWPAWER
-1509 AGLPFVGEL
+1509 AGQPFVAEFQ
-1518 RRQNDGRLA
+1518 RQNEGRLA

-1542 FQLLE
+1542 FQLLAD
-1547 GGGTLTFFGASSGYR
+1547 GGTLTFFGASSGYR

-1567 KPGGVAP
+1567 KPGAIAP
-1574 EVVLG
+1574 ERVLD

-1590 VFYGLSDGSR
+1590 VFYGSNTGN
-1600 TEGAGALDAVGLECI
+1600 ALDAVGLECI
-1615 EAAREQGARIVVCAK
+1615 EAARERGGRIVVCAM
-1630 TDAERDFVK
+1630 TDGQRDFVK

-1650 FSVQELQRRESEA
+1650 FSVQELRRREADA
-1663 FAWPR
+1663 FTWPR
-1668 TMPLLPDPRRETVA
+1668 TMPLLPDPRQETAA

-1745 EDMAGRRYTFYA
+1745 EEMAGRRYTFYA

-1779 SNAYEVQRMNEL
+1779 SNAYEVQKMNEL

-1798 VGDPLVV
+1798 VSDPLVV
-1805 PFDEG
+1805 PFAEG
-1810 PGAHQEMWE
+1810 PAAHQEMWE

-1833 PEMGLK
+1833 PELGLK
-1839 TKDELYQAWAKL
+1839 TKDELYQAWASL
-1851 EWTPRGR
+1851 RRGKRG

>member
-1 VSAQPSS
+1 V
-8 PSPASIRANPIR
+8 PAKPTSTAAPVRANPIR
-20 TRKDWEAAREA
+20 TRKDWEAARDA
-31 ASSDPG
+31 AARDPG

-47 LYWLDARG
+47 LFWLDAAS

-65 APWLGFDAET
+65 APWLGFDATT
-75 GARRSDVALPADW
+75 GVRTDVARPPGWA
-88 VPWQRAF
+88 PWTTAF
-95 DDTEA
+95 DDAEA

-126 GREVAFTFE
+126 GRQVAFHFE
-135 GDRWDPAADGGRG
+135 GDRWDPAAEGGRG
-148 GPVVGKT
+148 GPVVAKT
-155 ITRQELM
+155 VTRQELM

-176 LAKGDRI
+176 LRKGDRI

-224 DAGAKIVITTD
+224 DAGAKVVITTD

-261 GAALAV
+261 GAALEIVA
-267 VGRALRALAHTDAKI
+267 RELRALAGADVDAIMAVIK
-282 GEPDVAAIEAG
+282 AALA
-293 VASALT
+293 

-308 VMRGVGQ
+308 VMRGVGR
-315 ALEARAGWDAATKAR
+315 ALESLAGWDAARKAR
-330 VRTAIAEA
+330 VRTALAEA
-338 LARPVARV
+338 LAKPVARV
-346 ERVVVVRN
+346 EKVVVVRN
-354 TASADLAWVAGRDV
+354 TGLADLAWVPGRDV

-373 GDAATRKLLA
+373 VEAATRKLLA
-383 SARAAGVAVTSE
+383 SAGVETEGA
-395 AEALAL
+395 ALAL
-401 DAASFTNAVWATTRP
+401 DAPSFVKAVWATTRP

-458 FDVPYVDRSQD
+458 FDVPPLDVP
-469 RSGDGPD
+469 GGPV
-476 ASSAPANDHVI
+476 NDHVI

-507 TTGTTSVVAEGSP
+507 TTATTSVVTEGSP
-520 LFPHAGRFASII
+520 LFPSSGRFSSII
-532 ERYRVT
+532 ERYGVT

-560 KLYDRAS
+560 KLYDRS
-567 LRAATFCAE
+567 TLRAATFCAE

-583 KLGMELLTPQYI
+583 KFGMELLTPQYI

-631 FADVWIPEATFEV
+631 FADVWVPEKTFEV
-644 QTGTGAR
+644 DGRAR
-651 TRHEHRR
+651 LEHRR

-663 KGELVITRPYPYLAR
+663 KGELVITQPYPYLAR

-689 PAWRGD
+689 PSWRGD

-705 RWSEAGSEGRKIT
+705 RWSEAGSEGRKVT
-718 WAYTQGDYACRY
+718 WAYTQGDFACRY

-744 INTSGHRLGTEEIEG
+744 INTSGHRIGTEEIEG
-759 AILKDKQNP
+759 AILKDKQGNP

-797 GRPLSLDDERRL
+797 GKPLSLDDERRL

-815 EKGVV
+815 EKGAV

-826 ICVSQ
+826 VCVSQ

-861 NPESLDEI
+861 NPEALDEVT
-869 ARAIRRWQARAAL
+869 RAIGRWQARAAL
-882 EDEQELLTLYATLRL
+882 EDAQQLLTLYATLRL
-897 EVHAV
+897 EVHEV
-902 KPGAAIAVLTISK
+902 RPGEAIAVLTISK

-921 DERTLDE
+921 DERALDE

-936 ARREN
+936 ARRDDV
-941 IKAIVLTGAG
+941 KAVVLTGAG
-951 TQSGANVFVA
+951 TQSFVA

-971 MHAPEDVLPL
+971 MHAAEDVLPL

-996 KPVIAAVNGVALGG
+996 KPVVAAVNGVALGG
-1010 GNEFQMAAHYRIAEV
+1010 GNEFQMAAHYRVAET
-1025 TATFGQPEIN
+1025 TARFGQPEIN

-1040 GYGGTQRLPRLLED
+1040 GYGGTQRIARLLEE
-1054 KRGFDGLLAAVG
+1054 RNGFDGLLKAIE
-1066 LILGGRSVGA
+1066 LILGGRSIDA
-1076 EEAAVLGLVDE
+1076 EEARAIGLVDE
-1087 VAIEGDALSRA
+1087 VAEESDALSRA
-1098 TALARRFILGGGG
+1098 TALARQLVLEGKG
-1111 PLAEAHAAR
+1111 PLREAHQRR
-1120 LRANARWAAPAK
+1120 LDANARWAV
-1132 WPARELEAHPE
+1132 PARSPAAELDGHPE
-1143 MKRLVAQAES
+1143 VRRLLAQAES
-1153 SGRALPVAWALEAIR
+1153 AGRALPARWAMEAIR
-1168 HGYERGLPEGLER
+1168 FGYEHGLPEGLEH

-1216 PELDAVR
+1216 PALDAAR
-1223 ADEEAALADGRLLPV
+1223 APEGEAAALREGRLLRV
-1238 GAPFYPGVTPLPAF
+1238 GAPFYPGVTPVPEW

-1257 AEKDAATGVARH
+1257 VEKDPATGVPRH
-1269 GDPATAERKRIIPV
+1269 GDPAAAERRRIIPV
-1283 PSPRANEALLYMLT
+1283 PAPGANEALLYMLT

-1326 GSGGLALVARVGDEV
+1326 GSGGLALVARVGEEV
-1341 KREGRIKVGD
+1341 KREGRVKVGD
-1351 LVAVFSGQSQLLS
+1351 LVAVFSGQSQLLA

-1370 PMFADQH
+1370 PMFADQK

-1388 QQFMIAQAPQLFPKP
+1388 QQFMIAQGPQLFPKP
-1403 GDLTLEAAGS
+1403 ADLTLEAAGS

-1420 VTRALF
+1420 VYRALF

-1448 EVVKAASRNRVR
+1448 EVVRAAARNRVR

-1471 LEALSHGARG
+1471 LEALASGARG
-1481 AIDRKDPRIADIFT
+1481 AIDRKDPRIADIFA
-1495 PVPEDPAAWAAWEQ
+1495 PVPDDPAAWAAWEE
-1509 AGLPFVGEL
+1509 AGRPFVGEFQ
-1518 RRQNDGRLA
+1518 RQNEGRLA

-1542 FQLLE
+1542 FQLLAE
-1547 GGGTLTFFGASSGYR
+1547 GGVLTFFGASSGYR

-1567 KPGGVAP
+1567 KRGAVAP
-1574 EVVLG
+1574 AAILA
-1579 RAGLTAGESVL
+1579 RAGLAAGESAL
-1590 VFYGLSDGSR
+1590 VFYGAGR
-1600 TEGAGALDAVGLECI
+1600 GAGGGALDAVGLECI
-1615 EAAREQGARIVVCAK
+1615 EAAREQGARIVVCTV

-1650 FSVQELQRRESEA
+1650 FSVQELRRREGDA
-1663 FAWPR
+1663 FTWPE
-1668 TMPLLPDPRRETVA
+1668 TMPRLPDPRRETAA

-1702 GAFLRGAGNPRGY
+1702 GAFLRGAGNPRGT

-1740 RVVFC
+1740 RVVYC

-1766 IYLPTANIWGTHL
+1766 IYLPTADIWGTHL

-1791 VDAGLLQ
+1791 VEAGLLA

-1805 PFDEG
+1805 PFDGG
-1810 PGAHQEMWE
+1810 PDAHQEMWE

-1839 TKDELYQAWAKL
+1839 TRDELYQAWSK
-1851 EWTPRGR
+1851 GDS

>member
-1 VSAQPSS
+1 MKREGA
-8 PSPASIRANPIR
+8 ASTPRPEIRANPIR
-20 TRKDWEAAREA
+20 TRKDWEAARDA
-31 ASSDPG
+31 ASRDPG
-37 AFHGEIARRE
+37 AFHGDIARRE
-47 LYWLDARG
+47 IFWLDRES
-55 GAWVK
+55 WLK
-60 RVDGP
+60 RVDGG
-65 APWLGFDAET
+65 ASPWLAFDAAT
-75 GARRSDVALPADW
+75 GERRACSRPADW
-88 VPWQRAF
+88 APWARAF
-95 DDTEA
+95 DDSEA

-107 GGLTNACFNEVD
+107 GALTNACFNEVD

-126 GREVAFTFE
+126 GRQIAFHFE

-148 GPVVGKT
+148 GPVVGRA

-162 WQVAKHAVV
+162 WEVAKHAVV

-176 LAKGDRI
+176 LRKGDRI

-195 FTEAAKRLGIIYTPV
+195 FTEAAKRLGVIYTPV

-219 SDRIH
+219 SDRIA
-224 DAGAKIVITTD
+224 DAGARVVITTD

-267 VGRALRALAHTDAKI
+267 VSATLRAQRPGDAAI
-282 GEPDVAAIEAG
+282 GESEVAAIDAA
-293 VASALT
+293 VARVLA

-315 ALEARAGWDAATKAR
+315 ALEGLPAWDAATKAR

-346 ERVVVVRN
+346 EKVVVVRN
-354 TASADLAWVAGRDV
+354 TGLADLAWVPGRDV

-373 GDAATRKLLA
+373 IEAATAKLLA
-383 SARAAGVAVTSE
+383 SARAAGVPIAREEDV
-395 AEALAL
+395 LAL
-401 DAASFTNAVWATTRP
+401 DAAPFVKAVWATTKP

-426 IIYTSGSTGKP
+426 VIYTSGSTGKP

-447 VAGLAHTMRVS
+447 VAGVAHTMRVS
-458 FDVPYVDRSQD
+458 FDVPALDNV
-469 RSGDGPD
+469 GG
-476 ASSAPANDHVI
+476 PANDHVI

-507 TTGTTSVVAEGSP
+507 TTATTSVVTEGSP
-520 LFPHAGRFASII
+520 LFPHAGRFSSVI
-532 ERYRVT
+532 ERYGVT

-549 VASDPQNVEDV
+549 VASDPQNIEDV
-560 KLYDRAS
+560 RLYDRTS

-583 KLGMELLTPQYI
+583 KFGMELLTPQYL

-609 HFYGNDDFALRPDAH
+609 HFYGNDDFALAPDAH

-631 FADVWIPEATFEV
+631 FADVWAPTATFEV
-644 QTGTGAR
+644 STDAGTR

-678 TVWGDGARVGD
+678 TVWGDGARVGQ
-689 PAWRGD
+689 PSWRGD
-695 LRRFTEIYFD
+695 LRRFSEIYFD
-705 RWSEAGSEGRKIT
+705 RWSAAGSEGRRID
-718 WAYTQGDYACRY
+718 WAYTQGDFACRY
-730 EDGGMTLHGRSDDV
+730 EDGSFTLHGRSDDV
-744 INTSGHRLGTEEIEG
+744 INTSGHRIGTEEIEG
-759 AILKDKQNP
+759 AILKDKQGNP

-809 TALVRE
+809 TMLVRE
-815 EKGVV
+815 EKGAV

-869 ARAIRRWQARAAL
+869 SRAIRRWQARAAL
-882 EDEQELLTLYATLRL
+882 EDDQQLLTLYATLRL
-897 EVHAV
+897 EVHEV
-902 KPGAAIAVLTISK
+902 RPGAALAVLTISK

-921 DERTLDE
+921 DERALDE

-936 ARREN
+936 GRRED
-941 IKAIVLTGAG
+941 IKAIVVTGAG
-951 TQSGANVFVA
+951 TQSFVA

-971 MHAPEDVLPL
+971 MHTAEDVLPL

-987 VTRKLEGMG
+987 VTRKLESMG
-996 KPVIAAVNGVALGG
+996 KPVVAAVNGVALGG
-1010 GNEFQMAAHYRIAEV
+1010 GNEFQMAAHYRVAET
-1025 TATFGQPEIN
+1025 TARFGQPEIN

-1040 GYGGTQRLPRLLED
+1040 GYGGTQRLPRLLEE
-1054 KRGFDGLLAAVG
+1054 KGGFEGLLASIG
-1066 LILGGRSVGA
+1066 LILGGRSLDA
-1076 EEAAVLGLVDE
+1076 DEAARCGLVDE
-1087 VAIEGDALSRA
+1087 VARDTDALSRA
-1098 TALARRFILGGGG
+1098 TALARQFVLGGGG
-1111 PLAEAHAAR
+1111 PLAAAHSAR
-1120 LRANARWAAPAK
+1120 LAANARWAAPGRF
-1132 WPARELEAHPE
+1132 PSERLEAHPE

-1153 SGRALPVAWALEAIR
+1153 AGRALPARWALEAVR
-1168 HGYERGLPEGLER
+1168 HGYEHGLPEGLER
-1181 EGRLFAEAVVH
+1181 EGRFFAEAVVH
-1192 PEAGKRGLRA
+1192 PEAGRVGLRA

-1216 PELDAVR
+1216 PELDAAR
-1223 ADEEAALADGRLLPV
+1223 TDEAAALAAGRLLPV
-1238 GAPFYPGVTPLPAF
+1238 GAPFYPGVTPIPEY

-1257 AEKDAATGVARH
+1257 AEKDPATGVARH
-1269 GDPATAERKRIIPV
+1269 GDPAQAEQKRIIPV
-1283 PSPRANEALLYMLT
+1283 PAPGPSETLLYMLT

-1326 GSGGLALVARVGDEV
+1326 GSGGLALVARVGEEV
-1341 KREGRIKVGD
+1341 KREGRVKVGD

-1388 QQFMIAQAPQLFPKP
+1388 QQFMIAQAPQLCPK
-1403 GDLTLEAAGS
+1403 GADLSLEAAGS

-1420 VTRALF
+1420 VYRALF
-1426 TTLGIEPGKTLFVE
+1426 TTLGIEAGKTMFVE
-1440 GAATGTGA
+1440 GAATGTGLEA
-1448 EVVKAASRNRVR
+1448 LKAAVRNRVH
-1460 VTGLVSSRARG
+1460 VTGLVSSEARKRDV
-1471 LEALSHGARG
+1471 LAHGAAG
-1481 AIDRKDPRIADIFT
+1481 AIDRKDPRYATAFA
-1495 PVPEDPAAWAAWEQ
+1495 PVPEEPAAWAEWEA
-1509 AGLPFVGEL
+1509 AGAGIVEDFK
-1518 RRQNDGRLA
+1518 RQNGGRLA

-1542 FQLLE
+1542 FQLLAE
-1547 GGGTLTFFGASSGYR
+1547 GGVLTFFGASSGYR

-1567 KPGGVAP
+1567 KPGAVAP
-1574 EVVLG
+1574 EAVLR

-1590 VFYGLSDGSR
+1590 VFYGAGAPDG
-1600 TEGAGALDAVGLECI
+1600 GALDATGLECI
-1615 EAAREQGARIVVCAK
+1615 EAAREAGARIVVCAL
-1630 TDAERDFVK
+1630 TDGQRDFVK

-1650 FSVQELQRRESEA
+1650 FSVQELQRREGDA
-1663 FAWPR
+1663 FTWPR
-1668 TMPLLPDPRRETVA
+1668 TMPLLPDPRHETAA

-1702 GAFLRGAGNPRGY
+1702 GVFLRGAGNPRGY
-1715 PDLVVERAGQ
+1715 PDLVLERAGQ

-1740 RVVFC
+1740 RVAYC
-1745 EDMAGRRYTFYA
+1745 EEMAGRRYTFYA

-1766 IYLPTANIWGTHL
+1766 IYLPTVNIWGTHL
-1779 SNAYEVQRMNEL
+1779 SNAYEVQKMNEL

-1798 VGDPLVV
+1798 VSDPLVV

-1810 PGAHQEMWE
+1810 PAAHQEMWE

-1833 PEMGLK
+1833 PELGLK
-1839 TKDELYQAWAKL
+1839 TKDELYQAWSVRSR
-1851 EWTPRGR
+1851 PRKA

>member
-1 VSAQPSS
+1 VSVERPRGRT
-8 PSPASIRANPIR
+8 IRANPIR

-31 ASSDPG
+31 ASRDPG

-47 LYWLDARG
+47 LFWFDARRDGEDAAWLKRVG
-55 GAWVK
+55 GA
-60 RVDGP
+60 
-65 APWLGFDAET
+65 APWLAFDATT
-75 GARRSDVALPADW
+75 GARAAGDRRPADW
-88 VPWQRAF
+88 VPWARAF
-95 DDTEA
+95 DDAEA

-126 GREVAFTFE
+126 GRQIAFHFE
-135 GDRWDPAADGGRG
+135 GDRWDPVADGGRG
-148 GPVVGKT
+148 GPVVGRA

-176 LAKGDRI
+176 LKKGDRL

-195 FTEAAKRLGIIYTPV
+195 FIEAAKRLGVIYTPV

-249 YTDRALDDYVPL
+249 YTDRALDDYVPV
-261 GAALAV
+261 GAAMEIVARTLAGGAETETILAAV
-267 VGRALRALAHTDAKI
+267 ADALA
-282 GEPDVAAIEAG
+282 
-293 VASALT
+293 

-308 VMRGVGQ
+308 VMRGVGR
-315 ALEARAGWDAATKAR
+315 ALERLAWDATTKAR

-346 ERVVVVRN
+346 GKVVVVRN
-354 TASADLAWVAGRDV
+354 TGLADLAWVAGRDV

-373 GDAATRKLLA
+373 ADAATAKLLA
-383 SARAAGVAVTSE
+383 NARAAGVAVTTE

-401 DAASFTNAVWATTRP
+401 DAAPFVRAVWATTKP

-447 VAGLAHTMRVS
+447 VAGLAYTMRVS
-458 FDVPYVDRSQD
+458 FDVPRVD
-469 RSGDGPD
+469 GDDGV
-476 ASSAPANDHVI
+476 ANDHVI

-507 TTGTTSVVAEGSP
+507 TTATTSVVTEGSP
-520 LFPHAGRFASII
+520 LFPSCGRFSSII
-532 ERYRVT
+532 ERYGVT

-560 KLYDRAS
+560 KLYDRGS

-583 KLGMELLTPQYI
+583 KFGMELLTPQYI

-609 HFYGNDDFALRPDAH
+609 HFYGNDDFALAPDAH

-631 FADVWIPEATFEV
+631 FADVWVAGKAYDVETDRGV
-644 QTGTGAR
+644 R
-651 TRHEHRR
+651 TRHEALR
-658 AALEE
+658 APLGE
-663 KGELVITRPYPYLAR
+663 KGELVLTRPYPYLAR
-678 TVWGDGARVGD
+678 TVWGDGDHVGH
-689 PAWRGD
+689 PTWRGD

-705 RWSEAGSEGRKIT
+705 RWSEAGSEGRRVT

-730 EDGGMTLHGRSDDV
+730 EDGGMSLHGRSDDV

-759 AILKDKQNP
+759 AILKDKQQNP
-768 KSPVG
+768 RSSVG

-797 GRPLSLDDERRL
+797 GKPLTLDDERRL

-815 EKGVV
+815 EKGAV
-820 AAPAGY
+820 AVPAGY

-848 LEGEPLGDTTTLR
+848 LEGEALGDTTTLR
-861 NPESLDEI
+861 NPEALDEI
-869 ARAIRRWQARAAL
+869 GRAIRRWQARAAL
-882 EDEQELLTLYATLRL
+882 EDDQQLLTLYATLRL
-897 EVHAV
+897 EVHEV
-902 KPGAAIAVLTISK
+902 RPGAALAILTISK

-921 DERTLDE
+921 DERALDE

-936 ARREN
+936 ARREDVR
-941 IKAIVLTGAG
+941 AIVLTGAG
-951 TQSGANVFVA
+951 TQSFVA

-971 MHAPEDVLPL
+971 MHTAEDVLPL

-987 VTRKLEGMG
+987 VTRKLESLR

-1010 GNEFQMAAHYRIAEV
+1010 GNEFQMAAHYRVAEA
-1025 TATFGQPEIN
+1025 TASFGQPEIN

-1040 GYGGTQRLPRLLED
+1040 GYGGTQRLPRLLEE
-1054 KRGFDGLLAAVG
+1054 RAGFEGLVAAIG
-1066 LILGGRSVGA
+1066 IILGGRA
-1076 EEAAVLGLVDE
+1076 LDAKEAAACGLVDE
-1087 VAIEGDALSRA
+1087 VAAGTDALSRA
-1098 TALARRFILGGGG
+1098 TALARQFILDGTG
-1111 PLAEAHAAR
+1111 PLVAAMARR
-1120 LRANARWAAPAK
+1120 LDANARWASPGRV
-1132 WPARELEAHPE
+1132 PRDELDAHPE
-1143 MKRLVAQAES
+1143 VKRLVAQAKS
-1153 SGRALPVAWALEAIR
+1153 AGRELPAAWALEAIR
-1168 HGYERGLPEGLER
+1168 FGYEHGLVEGLER

-1192 PEAGKRGLRA
+1192 PEAGRVGLRA

-1216 PELDAVR
+1216 PALDEVR
-1223 ADEEAALADGRLLPV
+1223 ADEQAALGDGRLLPV
-1238 GAPFYPGVTPLPAF
+1238 GAPFYPGVTPLPTH

-1257 AEKDAATGVARH
+1257 VEKDAATGVARH
-1269 GDPATAERKRIIPV
+1269 GDPERAEHKRIIPV
-1283 PSPRANEALLYMLT
+1283 PSPRASEALLYMLT

-1304 IWAITGVPVSPF
+1304 IWAVTGVPVSPF

-1341 KREGRIKVGD
+1341 TREGRIKVGD

-1388 QQFMIAQAPQLFPKP
+1388 QQFMIAQGPQLFPKP
-1403 GDLTLEAAGS
+1403 LDLTLEAAGS

-1420 VTRALF
+1420 IYRALF
-1426 TTLGIEPGKTLFVE
+1426 TTLRIEAGKTMFVE
-1440 GAATGTGA
+1440 GAATGTGLEA
-1448 EVVKAASRNRVR
+1448 LKAAVRSRVS
-1460 VTGLVSSRARG
+1460 VTGLVSSAARAKDVV
-1471 LEALSHGARG
+1471 AHGARG
-1481 AIDRKDPRIADIFT
+1481 AIDRKDPRFAHAFT
-1495 PVPEDPAAWAAWEQ
+1495 PVPDEPAQWPAWEA
-1509 AGLPFVGEL
+1509 AGAALVDDF

-1542 FQLLE
+1542 FQLLAE
-1547 GGGTLTFFGASSGYR
+1547 GGVLTFFGASSGYR

-1567 KPGGVAP
+1567 KRGAVAP
-1574 EVVLG
+1574 ETVLA

-1590 VFYGLSDGSR
+1590 VFYGA
-1600 TEGAGALDAVGLECI
+1600 EGGGALDAVGLECI
-1615 EAAREQGARIVVCAK
+1615 EAAREHGARIVVCTH
-1630 TDAERDFVK
+1630 TDGQRDFVK

-1650 FSVQELQRRESEA
+1650 FSVQELARREGDA
-1663 FAWPR
+1663 FTWPR
-1668 TMPLLPDPRRETVA
+1668 TMPLLPDPRHETAA

-1715 PDLVVERAGQ
+1715 PDLVMERAAQ
-1725 DTLALSSMLV
+1725 DTLSLSSMLV

-1740 RVVFC
+1740 RVVYC
-1745 EDMAGRRYTFYA
+1745 EEMAGRRYTFYA

-1766 IYLPTANIWGTHL
+1766 IYLPTADIWGTHL
-1779 SNAYEVQRMNEL
+1779 SNAYEVQKMNAL
-1791 VDAGLLQ
+1791 VDAGMLQ

-1833 PEMGLK
+1833 PDLGLK
-1839 TKDELYQAWAKL
+1839 TKDDLYQAWSVQA
-1851 EWTPRGR
+1851 RRS

>member
-1 VSAQPSS
+1 MSVSGAGARPR
-8 PSPASIRANPIR
+8 PAVRANPIR
-20 TRKDWEAAREA
+20 TRQDWEAAREA
-31 ASSDPG
+31 ASRDPG

-47 LYWLDARG
+47 LFWLDASDN
-55 GAWVK
+55 AWVK

-65 APWLGFDAET
+65 AAWLAFDAAT
-75 GARRSDVALPADW
+75 GARRADLKLGPDW
-88 VPWQRAF
+88 VPWTRAF
-95 DDTEA
+95 DDAEA

-126 GREVAFTFE
+126 GRQIAFHFE

-148 GPVVGKT
+148 GPVVGRA
-155 ITRQELM
+155 ISRQELM

-171 LADLG
+171 LANLDLK
-176 LAKGDRI
+176 KGDRI

-224 DAGAKIVITTD
+224 DAGAKVVITTD

-261 GAALAV
+261 GEALAIV
-267 VGRALRALAHTDAKI
+267 AATLRADARLAE
-282 GEPDVAAIEAG
+282 GDVTAIEAG
-293 VASALT
+293 VAGALA

-308 VMRGVGQ
+308 VMRGVGR
-315 ALEARAGWDAATKAR
+315 ALEGLAWDASGKAR

-338 LARPVARV
+338 LAKPVARV

-354 TASADLAWVAGRDV
+354 TGLPDLAWTPGRDV

-373 GDAATRKLLA
+373 ADAATRKLLA
-383 SARAAGVAVTSE
+383 NARAAGVAVASE

-401 DAASFTNAVWATTRP
+401 DAPSFVKAVWATTRP

-447 VAGLAHTMRVS
+447 VAGLAYTMRVS
-458 FDVPYVDRSQD
+458 FDVPRVD
-469 RSGDGPD
+469 D
-476 ASSAPANDHVI
+476 AGAVNDHVI

-507 TTGTTSVVAEGSP
+507 TTATTSILTEGSP
-520 LFPHAGRFASII
+520 LFPHCGRFASII
-532 ERYRVT
+532 ERYGVT

-560 KLYDRAS
+560 KLYDRSS

-583 KLGMELLTPQYI
+583 KFGMELLTPQYL

-609 HFYGNDDFALRPDAH
+609 HFYGNDDFPLRADAH

-631 FADVWIPEATFEV
+631 FADVWVAGAAHEV
-644 QTGTGAR
+644 KTESGVR
-651 TRHEHRR
+651 TRHEALR
-658 AALEE
+658 APLGE
-663 KGELVITRPYPYLAR
+663 KGELVLTRPYPYLAR

-705 RWSEAGSEGRKIT
+705 RWSAAGSRGREVT

-730 EDGGMTLHGRSDDV
+730 EDGGLTLHGRSDDV

-759 AILKDKQNP
+759 AILKDKQGNP

-773 NAIVVGAPHKE
+773 NAIVVGAPHRE
-784 KGTVPLAFILTAG
+784 RGTVPLAFILTAG
-797 GRPLSLDDERRL
+797 GRPLTLEDERRL

-861 NPESLDEI
+861 NPEALDEV

-882 EDEQELLTLYATLRL
+882 EDDQQLLTLYATLRL
-897 EVHAV
+897 EVHEV
-902 KPGAAIAVLTISK
+902 KPGASLAVLTISK

-921 DERTLDE
+921 DERALDE

-936 ARREN
+936 ARRED
-941 IKAIVLTGAG
+941 IKAVVVTGAG
-951 TQSGANVFVA
+951 TQFFVA

-971 MHAPEDVLPL
+971 MHTVEDVLPL

-996 KPVIAAVNGVALGG
+996 KPVVAAVNGVALGG
-1010 GNEFQMAAHYRIAEV
+1010 GNEFQMAAHYRVAET

-1054 KRGFDGLLAAVG
+1054 ENGFEGLVTAIA
-1066 LILGGRSVGA
+1066 LILGGRSIDA
-1076 EEAAVLGLVDE
+1076 EEAAACGLVDE
-1087 VAIEGDALSRA
+1087 VATETDALSRA
-1098 TALARRFILGGGG
+1098 TALARELILEGGG

-1120 LRANARWAAPAK
+1120 LAANKRWARPGRFPAV
-1132 WPARELEAHPE
+1132 ELEAHPE
-1143 MKRLVAQAES
+1143 CRRLAAQARS
-1153 SGRALPVAWALEAIR
+1153 AGRQLPASWALDAIR
-1168 HGYERGLPEGLER
+1168 FGYEHGLPEGLEH
-1181 EGRLFAEAVVH
+1181 EGRLFAAAVVD
-1192 PEAGKRGLRA
+1192 PRAGKLGLRA

-1216 PELDAVR
+1216 PALESVR
-1223 ADEEAALADGRLLPV
+1223 ADETMALGEGWLLPI
-1238 GAPFYPGVTPLPAF
+1238 GTPFYPGVTPIPDY

-1257 AEKDAATGVARH
+1257 VEKDPATGLALH
-1269 GDPATAERKRIIPV
+1269 GDPARSERTRVIPV
-1283 PSPRANEALLYMLT
+1283 PAPGATEALLYMLT

-1304 IWAITGVPVSPF
+1304 IWALTGVPVSPF

-1326 GSGGLALVARVGDEV
+1326 GSGGLALVARVGQDV
-1341 KREGRIKVGD
+1341 KREGRVKVGD
-1351 LVAVFSGQSQLLS
+1351 LVAVFSGQSQLLA

-1388 QQFMIAQAPQLFPKP
+1388 QQFMIAQAPQLFPKAA
-1403 GDLTLEAAGS
+1403 DLTLEAAGS

-1420 VTRALF
+1420 VYRALF
-1426 TTLGIEPGKTLFVE
+1426 TTLAIEAGKTMFVE
-1440 GAATGTGA
+1440 GAATGTGLEA
-1448 EVVKAASRNRVR
+1448 LKAATRNRVP
-1460 VTGLVSSRARG
+1460 VTGLVSSEARRQEV
-1471 LEALSHGARG
+1471 LAHGARG
-1481 AIDRKDPRIADIFT
+1481 AIDRKDPRFAGAFV
-1495 PVPEDPAAWAAWEQ
+1495 PVPDDPAAWPAWEA
-1509 AGLPFVGEL
+1509 AGDALVEEF

-1547 GGGTLTFFGASSGYR
+1547 DGGTMTFYGASSGYR

-1567 KPGGVAP
+1567 KRGAVAP
-1574 EVVLG
+1574 DVVLT

-1590 VFYGLSDGSR
+1590 VFYGA
-1600 TEGAGALDAVGLECI
+1600 EGGGALDATGLECI
-1615 EAAREQGARIVVCAK
+1615 EAAREHGARIVVCAL
-1630 TDAERDFVK
+1630 TDGQRDFVK

-1650 FSVQELQRRESEA
+1650 FSVEELRRREGDA
-1663 FAWPR
+1663 FTWPR
-1668 TMPLLPDPRRETVA
+1668 TMPLLPNPRRETAA

-1702 GAFLRGAGNPRGY
+1702 GAFLRGAGNPRGT
-1715 PDLVVERAGQ
+1715 PDLVLERAGQ
-1725 DTLALSSMLV
+1725 DTLALSSMLC

-1740 RVVFC
+1740 RVAYC
-1745 EDMAGRRYTFYA
+1745 EDMAGRRYTLYA

-1779 SNAYEVQRMNEL
+1779 SNAYEVQKMNEL

-1798 VGDPLVV
+1798 VSDPLVV
-1805 PFDEG
+1805 PFDNG

-1839 TKDELYQAWAKL
+1839 TKDELYQAWSVRSR
-1851 EWTPRGR
+1851 PRKA

>member
-1 VSAQPSS
+1 MS
-8 PSPASIRANPIR
+8 PGGAEGSRRPIRANPIR
-20 TRKDWEAAREA
+20 SRKDWEAAREA
-31 ASSDPG
+31 ASRDPG
-37 AFHGEIARRE
+37 AFHGEIAKRE
-47 LYWLDARG
+47 IYWLDADAN
-55 GAWVK
+55 AWVK
-60 RVDGP
+60 RVEGA
-65 APWLGFDAET
+65 APWAAFDAKS
-75 GARRSDVALPADW
+75 GARVASARAASW
-88 VPWQRAF
+88 APWKEAF
-95 DDTEA
+95 DESEA
-100 PFYRWFA
+100 PFYRWFS

-126 GREVAFTFE
+126 GRQVAFHFE

-148 GPVVGKT
+148 GPVVGKA
-155 ITRQELM
+155 ITRNELL
-162 WQVAKHAVV
+162 WEVAKHAVV

-176 LAKGDRI
+176 LKKGDRI

-195 FTEAAKRLGIIYTPV
+195 FIEAAKRLGIIYTPV

-224 DAGAKIVITTD
+224 DAGAKVVITTD

-261 GAALAV
+261 GVALAV
-267 VGRALRALAHTDAKI
+267 VADALRT
-282 GEPDVAAIEAG
+282 AG
-293 VASALT
+293 VAPGDVGTIGTSVAQVLA

-308 VMRGVGQ
+308 VMRGVGR
-315 ALEARAGWDAATKAR
+315 ALETLGAWDAATKSR

-338 LARPVARV
+338 LAKPVARV
-346 ERVVVVRN
+346 EKVLVVRN
-354 TASADLAWVAGRDV
+354 ASVPDLAWVAGRDV

-373 GDAATRKLLA
+373 LEAATAKLLA
-383 SARAAGVAVTSE
+383 GARGAGVAVKTE
-395 AEALAL
+395 ADALAL
-401 DAASFTNAVWATTRP
+401 DAPSLVKAVWATTRP

-458 FDVPYVDRSQD
+458 FDVPSLD
-469 RSGDGPD
+469 GD
-476 ASSAPANDHVI
+476 APTNDHVI

-507 TTGTTSVVAEGSP
+507 TTGTPSIVTEGSP
-520 LFPHAGRFASII
+520 LFPHSGRFSSII
-532 ERYRVT
+532 ERYKVT

-560 KLYDRAS
+560 KLYDRKS

-583 KLGMELLTPQYI
+583 KFGMELLTPQYI

-609 HFYGNDDFALRPDAH
+609 HFYGNDDYALRPDAH

-631 FADVWIPEATFEV
+631 FADVWVPEAIFEV
-644 QTGTGAR
+644 EGR
-651 TRHEHRR
+651 TRHESRR

-663 KGELVITRPYPYLAR
+663 KGELVLTRPYPYLAR
-678 TVWGDGARVGD
+678 TVWGDGARVGEA
-689 PAWRGD
+689 AWRGD

-705 RWSEAGSEGRKIT
+705 RWSEKGSDGRKIT
-718 WAYTQGDYACRY
+718 WAYTQGDHACRY
-730 EDGGMTLHGRSDDV
+730 EDGSFTLHGRSDDV

-759 AILKDKQNP
+759 AILKDKQQNP

-773 NAIVVGAPHKE
+773 NSIVVGAPHKE

-797 GRPLSLDDERRL
+797 GKPLSLDDERRL

-815 EKGVV
+815 EKGAV
-820 AAPAGY
+820 AAPGGY

-842 RFLKNL
+842 RFLKNM

-869 ARAIRRWQARAAL
+869 GRAIKRWQARAAL
-882 EDEQELLTLYATLRL
+882 EDEQQLLTLYATLRL
-897 EVHAV
+897 EVHEV
-902 KPGAAIAVLTISK
+902 KPGASIAVLTISK

-921 DERTLDE
+921 DERALDE

-936 ARREN
+936 SRRDE
-941 IKAIVLTGAG
+941 IKAVILTGAG
-951 TQSGANVFVA
+951 TQSFVA

-996 KPVIAAVNGVALGG
+996 KPVVAAVNGLALGG
-1010 GNEFQMAAHYRIAEV
+1010 GNEFQMAAHYRVAEV
-1025 TATFGQPEIN
+1025 TASFGQPEIN

-1040 GYGGTQRLPRLLED
+1040 GYGGTQRLPRLLEE
-1054 KRGFDGLLAAVG
+1054 KGGLEGLVAAIG
-1066 LILGGRSVGA
+1066 LIVGGRALDA
-1076 EEAAVLGLVDE
+1076 EQALRCGLVDE
-1087 VAIEGDALSRA
+1087 VATETDALSRA
-1098 TALARRFILGGGG
+1098 TALARDFVVTGGG
-1111 PLAEAHAAR
+1111 PLAKAHAAR
-1120 LRANARWAAPAK
+1120 LAANARWAKPGRYPA
-1132 WPARELEAHPE
+1132 AELDAHAE
-1143 MKRLVAQAES
+1143 VKRLVGQAKS
-1153 SGRALPVAWALEAIR
+1153 AGRELPAGWALDAIR
-1168 HGYERGLPEGLER
+1168 FGYEHGLPEGLEH
-1181 EGRLFAEAVVH
+1181 EGRLFAEAVVS
-1192 PEAGKRGLRA
+1192 PKAGKIGLRA

-1216 PELDAVR
+1216 PELDLAR
-1223 ADEEAALADGRLLPV
+1223 AEEAKALADGRLLPV
-1238 GAPFYPGVTPLPAF
+1238 GAPFYPGVTPLPEF

-1257 AEKDAATGVARH
+1257 AEKDPATGVARH
-1269 GDPATAERKRIIPV
+1269 GDPSAAEKKRIIPV
-1283 PSPRANEALLYMLT
+1283 PQPGASETLLFMLT

-1326 GSGGLALVARVGDEV
+1326 GSGGLGLVARIGEEV

-1388 QQFMIAQAPQLFPKP
+1388 QQFMIAQGPQLFPK
-1403 GDLTLEAAGS
+1403 GADLTLEAAGS

-1420 VTRALF
+1420 VYRALF
-1426 TTLGIEPGKTLFVE
+1426 TTLEVQPGKTMFVE

-1448 EVVKAASRNRVR
+1448 EAVKAASRNRVR
-1460 VTGLVSSRARG
+1460 VTGLVSSEARAKDV
-1471 LEALSHGARG
+1471 LALGAR
-1481 AIDRKDPRIADIFT
+1481 ASLNRKDPRFADAFT
-1495 PVPEDPAAWAAWEQ
+1495 PVPDEPSSWAAWER
-1509 AGLPFVGEL
+1509 AGEALVADFK
-1518 RRQNDGRLA
+1518 RQNEGRLA

-1542 FQLLE
+1542 FQLLAD
-1547 GGGTLTFFGASSGYR
+1547 GGTLTFFGASSGYR

-1567 KPGGVAP
+1567 KPGAATP
-1574 EVVLG
+1574 ESVFD
-1579 RAGLTAGESVL
+1579 RAGLGAGESVL
-1590 VFYGLSDGSR
+1590 IFYGA
-1600 TEGAGALDAVGLECI
+1600 EGGGALDPVGLECI
-1615 EAAREQGARIVVCAK
+1615 ETAREHGARIVVCAH
-1630 TDAERDFVK
+1630 TDGQRDFVK

-1650 FSVQELQRRESEA
+1650 FSVQELARREGDS
-1663 FAWPR
+1663 FTWPR
-1668 TMPLLPDPRRETVA
+1668 TMPPLPDSRRETAA

-1702 GAFLRGAGNPRGY
+1702 GAYLRGAGNPRGY

-1735 KPFTG
+1735 KPYTG
-1740 RVVFC
+1740 RVVFV

-1779 SNAYEVQRMNEL
+1779 SNAYEVQRLNE
-1791 VDAGLLQ
+1791 VIDAGLLQ
-1798 VGDPLVV
+1798 VSDPLVV

-1810 PGAHQEMWE
+1810 PDAHQEMWE

-1839 TKDELYQAWAKL
+1839 TKDELYQAWSVRSR
-1851 EWTPRGR
+1851 PRTA

>member
-1 VSAQPSS
+1 MSQGGAGARPRSAV
-8 PSPASIRANPIR
+8 RANPIR
-20 TRKDWEAAREA
+20 TRKDWETAREA
-31 ASSDPG
+31 ATRDPG
-37 AFHGEIARRE
+37 AFHGEIAKRE
-47 LYWLDARG
+47 LFWFDGEAWL
-55 GAWVK
+55 K
-60 RVDGP
+60 RVDGS
-65 APWLGFDAET
+65 APWVAFDATT
-75 GARRSDVALPADW
+75 GARVDTARPPDW
-88 VPWQRAF
+88 APWTRAF
-95 DDTEA
+95 DDGEA

-126 GREVAFTFE
+126 GQQVAFHFE
-135 GDRWDPAADGGRG
+135 GDRWDPAGDGGRG
-148 GPVVGKT
+148 GPVVGKA

-176 LAKGDRI
+176 LRKGDRI
-183 ALNMPNVMEQIY
+183 ALNMPTVMEQIY
-195 FTEAAKRLGIIYTPV
+195 FIEAAKRLGIIYTPV

-219 SDRIH
+219 SDRIA
-224 DAGAKIVITTD
+224 DAGAKVVITTD

-261 GAALAV
+261 GAALAI
-267 VGRALRALAHTDAKI
+267 VGATLREQRAAGASI
-282 GEPDVAAIEAG
+282 GEADAAAIEA
-293 VASALT
+293 VAARVLA

-308 VMRGVGQ
+308 VMRGVGR
-315 ALEARAGWDAATKAR
+315 ALEDLVAWDAATKAR

-338 LARPVARV
+338 LAKPVARV
-346 ERVVVVRN
+346 EKVVVVRN
-354 TASADLAWVAGRDV
+354 TGLAELAWVPGRDV

-373 GDAATRKLLA
+373 AEAATNELLA
-383 SARAAGVAVTSE
+383 NARAAGVKVDSE

-401 DAASFTNAVWATTRP
+401 DAASFTKAVWATTRP

-447 VAGLAHTMRVS
+447 VAGLAYTMRVS
-458 FDVPYVDRSQD
+458 FDVPRVDGAAGQ
-469 RSGDGPD
+469 P
-476 ASSAPANDHVI
+476 NDHVI

-507 TTGTTSVVAEGSP
+507 TTGTTSVVTEGSP
-520 LFPHAGRFASII
+520 LFPHSGRFSSII

-549 VASDPQNVEDV
+549 VASDPQNLEDV
-560 KLYDRAS
+560 KLYDRSS

-609 HFYGNDDFALRPDAH
+609 HFYGNEDFALRPDAH
-624 TFPLPWV
+624 TFALPWV

-644 QTGTGAR
+644 EGR
-651 TRHEHRR
+651 VRFEHRR
-658 AALEE
+658 AAPEE

-678 TVWGDGARVGD
+678 TVWGDGARVGERG
-689 PAWRGD
+689 WRGD
-695 LRRFTEIYFD
+695 LARFTEIYFD
-705 RWSEAGSEGRKIT
+705 RWSEAGSEGRRVT
-718 WAYTQGDYACRY
+718 WAYTQGDHACRY
-730 EDGGMTLHGRSDDV
+730 EDGGFTLHGRSDDV

-759 AILKDKQNP
+759 AILKDKQLNP

-784 KGTVPLAFILTAG
+784 KGTVPLAFLLTAG

-815 EKGVV
+815 EKGAV

-826 ICVSQ
+826 LCVSQ

-861 NPESLDEI
+861 NPEALEEI
-869 ARAIRRWQARAAL
+869 TRAIRRWQARAAL
-882 EDEQELLTLYATLRL
+882 EDDQQLLTLYATLRL
-897 EVHAV
+897 EVHEV
-902 KPGAAIAVLTISK
+902 RPGAQLAILTISK

-921 DERTLDE
+921 DERALDE

-936 ARREN
+936 ARRDE
-941 IKAIVLTGAG
+941 IKALVLTGAG
-951 TQSGANVFVA
+951 TQSFVA

-971 MHAPEDVLPL
+971 MHTAEDVLPL

-987 VTRKLEGMG
+987 LTRKLEGMG
-996 KPVIAAVNGVALGG
+996 KPVVAAVNGVALGG
-1010 GNEFQMAAHYRIAEV
+1010 GNEFQMAAHYRVAET
-1025 TATFGQPEIN
+1025 TARFGQPEIN

-1054 KRGFDGLLAAVG
+1054 KGGFEGLLTALG
-1066 LILGGRSVGA
+1066 LILGGRA
-1076 EEAAVLGLVDE
+1076 LDAPEALACGLVDE
-1087 VAIEGDALSRA
+1087 VATEGDALSRA
-1098 TALARRFILGGGG
+1098 TALARRFILDGGG

-1120 LRANARWAAPAK
+1120 LRANARWSAPGTF
-1132 WPARELEAHPE
+1132 PARALGAHPE
-1143 MKRLVAQAES
+1143 LQRLVAQARS
-1153 SGRALPVAWALEAIR
+1153 AGRELPAAWALEAVR
-1168 HGYERGLPEGLER
+1168 HGYEHGLPEGLER
-1181 EGRLFAEAVVH
+1181 EGQLFAEAVVH
-1192 PEAGKRGLRA
+1192 PAAGKLGLRA

-1216 PELDAVR
+1216 RALEAVR
-1223 ADEEAALADGRLLPV
+1223 ADEAAARADGRLLPV
-1238 GAPFYPGVTPLPAF
+1238 GAPFYPGVTPVPAY

-1257 AEKDAATGVARH
+1257 AEKDPATGVAQH
-1269 GDPATAERKRIIPV
+1269 GDPARSERKRVIPV
-1283 PSPRANEALLYMLT
+1283 PAPGATEALLYMLT
-1297 SEINFND
+1297 SELNFND
-1304 IWAITGVPVSPF
+1304 IWALTGVPVSPF

-1341 KREGRIKVGD
+1341 KREGRVKVGD

-1370 PMFADQH
+1370 PMFADQK

-1388 QQFMIAQAPQLFPKP
+1388 QQFMLAQGPQLFPKP
-1403 GDLTLEAAGS
+1403 LDLTLEAAGS

-1420 VTRALF
+1420 VYRALF
-1426 TTLGIEPGKTLFVE
+1426 TTLDVKAGKTLFVE
-1440 GAATGTGA
+1440 GAATGTGLEA
-1448 EVVKAASRNRVR
+1448 LKAATRARVR
-1460 VTGLVSSRARG
+1460 VTGLVSSEARRRDV
-1471 LEALSHGARG
+1471 LAHGAVG
-1481 AIDRKDPRIADIFT
+1481 AIDRKDPRFAGAFT
-1495 PVPEDPAAWAAWEQ
+1495 PVPDEPAAWPVWEAAGAALVED
-1509 AGLPFVGEL
+1509 F
-1518 RRQNDGRLA
+1518 RRQNGGRLA

-1547 GGGTLTFFGASSGYR
+1547 EGGVLTFFGASSGYR

-1567 KPGGVAP
+1567 KPGAAAP
-1574 EVVLG
+1574 EAVLR
-1579 RAGLTAGESVL
+1579 RAGLSAGQSVL
-1590 VFYGLSDGSR
+1590 VFYGA
-1600 TEGAGALDAVGLECI
+1600 EGGGALDAVGLECI
-1615 EAAREQGARIVVCAK
+1615 EAAREHGARIVVCAA
-1630 TDAERDFVK
+1630 TDGQRDFVK
-1639 SMGFGEAVRGV
+1639 SVGFGEAVRGV
-1650 FSVQELQRRESEA
+1650 FSVQELQRREGDA
-1663 FAWPR
+1663 FSWPR
-1668 TMPLLPDPRRETVA
+1668 TMPALPDPRKETTA

-1702 GAFLRGAGNPRGY
+1702 GAFLKGAGNPRGT
-1715 PDLVVERAGQ
+1715 PDLVIERAGQ

-1745 EDMAGRRYTFYA
+1745 EDMSGRRYTLYA

-1779 SNAYEVQRMNEL
+1779 SNAWEVQKMNEL

-1798 VGDPLVV
+1798 VGEPLVV

-1819 NRHRASNYVLNHAL
+1819 NRHRAANYVLNHAL
-1833 PEMGLK
+1833 PELGLK
-1839 TKDELYQAWAKL
+1839 TKDELYQAWSVRSR
-1851 EWTPRGR
+1851 PRPA

>member
-1 VSAQPSS
+1 VGSAR
-8 PSPASIRANPIR
+8 ASGTRIQANPIR

-31 ASSDPG
+31 ATRDPG
-37 AFHGEIARRE
+37 AFHGEIAKRE
-47 LYWLDARG
+47 LFWLDPEG
-55 GAWVK
+55 GRWLK
-60 RVDGP
+60 RINGP
-65 APWLGFDAET
+65 APWVAFDATT
-75 GARRSDVALPADW
+75 GARVVGARPAEW
-88 VPWQRAF
+88 TPWGRAF
-95 DDTEA
+95 DDSEA

-126 GREVAFTFE
+126 GRQVAFHFE

-148 GPVVGKT
+148 APVVGKA

-162 WQVAKHAVV
+162 WQTAKHAVV
-171 LADLG
+171 LAELG
-176 LAKGDRI
+176 LKTGDRV
-183 ALNMPNVMEQIY
+183 ALNMPSVMEQIY

-219 SDRIH
+219 SDRIQ
-224 DAGAKIVITTD
+224 DAGARVVITTD

-249 YTDRALDDYVPL
+249 YTDRALDDYVPVGQAL
-261 GAALAV
+261 EIVAETLLDLGGGAASV
-267 VGRALRALAHTDAKI
+267 I
-282 GEPDVAAIEAG
+282 GVAEAAAIQAG
-293 VASALT
+293 VTTTLA

-308 VMRGVGQ
+308 VMRGVGR
-315 ALEARAGWDAATKAR
+315 ALERLERDAATKAR

-338 LARPVARV
+338 LARPVTRV
-346 ERVVVVRN
+346 DKVVVVRN
-354 TASADLAWVAGRDV
+354 TSLPDLAWVAGRDV

-373 GDAATRKLLA
+373 LERAAATLLA
-383 SARAAGVAVTSE
+383 NARAAGVAVSTC
-395 AEALAL
+395 AEAMEL
-401 DAASFTNAVWATTRP
+401 DAAPFVKAVWATTKP
-416 LPVDAEFPLF
+416 VPVDAEFPLF

-458 FDVPYVDRSQD
+458 FDVPPL
-469 RSGDGPD
+469 DGPAD
-476 ASSAPANDHVI
+476 APVNDHVI

-507 TTGTTSVVAEGSP
+507 TTGTTSVVTEGSP
-520 LFPHAGRFASII
+520 LFPHCGRFSSII
-532 ERYRVT
+532 ERYGVT

-560 KLYDRAS
+560 RLYDRTS
-567 LRAATFCAE
+567 LRVATFCAE

-583 KLGMELLTPQYI
+583 QFGMDLLTPRYI

-609 HFYGNDDFALRPDAH
+609 HFYGNEDFALAADAH

-631 FADVWIPEATFEV
+631 FSDVWIPEATFEV
-644 QTGTGAR
+644 ETGSGVR

-678 TVWGDGARVGD
+678 TVWGDGVNVGS

-705 RWSEAGSEGRKIT
+705 RWSEPGSEGRRVV
-718 WAYTQGDYACRY
+718 WAYTQGDHACRY
-730 EDGGMTLHGRSDDV
+730 EDGGLTLHGRSDDV

-759 AILKDKQNP
+759 AILKDKQQNP

-797 GRPLSLDDERRL
+797 GKPLTLDDERRL

-815 EKGVV
+815 EKGAV
-820 AAPAGY
+820 AVPAGY

-861 NPESLDEI
+861 NPEALEEVT
-869 ARAIRRWQARAAL
+869 RAIRRWQARAAL
-882 EDEQELLTLYATLRL
+882 EDDQQLLHLYATLRL
-897 EVHAV
+897 EVHEV
-902 KPGAAIAVLTISK
+902 RPGAALAVLTISK

-921 DERTLDE
+921 DERALDE

-936 ARREN
+936 ARRED
-941 IKAIVLTGAG
+941 IKVVVLTGAG
-951 TQSGANVFVA
+951 TQSGTQFFVA

-971 MHAPEDVLPL
+971 MHTPEDVLPL

-996 KPVIAAVNGVALGG
+996 KPVVAAVGGVALGG
-1010 GNEFQMAAHYRIAEV
+1010 GNELQMAAHYRVAERV
-1025 TATFGQPEIN
+1025 ASFGQPEIN

-1054 KRGFDGLLAAVG
+1054 AKGFEGLVTAVE
-1066 LILGGRSVGA
+1066 LILGGRSLDA
-1076 EEAAVLGLVDE
+1076 QEAAACGLIDE
-1087 VAIEGDALSRA
+1087 VSETDALSRA
-1098 TALARRFILGGGG
+1098 TALARELIFEGGG

-1120 LRANARWAAPAK
+1120 RAANARWAKPGRFPA
-1132 WPARELEAHPE
+1132 AELEAHPE
-1143 MKRLVAQAES
+1143 VKRLMAQAKS
-1153 SGRALPVAWALEAIR
+1153 AGRELPASWAMDAIR
-1168 HGYERGLPEGLER
+1168 FGYEHGLPEGLEH
-1181 EGRLFAEAVVH
+1181 EGRLFAAAVVD
-1192 PEAGKRGLRA
+1192 PRAGRIGLRA

-1216 PELDAVR
+1216 PALEAVR
-1223 ADEEAALADGRLLPV
+1223 ADEATALREGRLIEL
-1238 GAPFYPGVTPLPAF
+1238 GAPFYPGVTPIPDY

-1257 AEKDAATGVARH
+1257 AEKDAATGVPRH
-1269 GDPATAERKRIIPV
+1269 GDPARAEQKRIIPV
-1283 PSPRANEALLYMLT
+1283 EMPGSTEALLYMLT

-1341 KREGRIKVGD
+1341 RREGRIKVGD
-1351 LVAVFSGQSQLLS
+1351 LCAVFSGRSQLLS

-1370 PMFADQH
+1370 PMFADQK

-1388 QQFMIAQAPQLFPKP
+1388 QQFMLAQAPQLFPKAA
-1403 GDLTLEAAGS
+1403 DLTLEAAGS

-1420 VTRALF
+1420 VYRALF
-1426 TTLGIEPGKTLFVE
+1426 TTLGISPESAGKTMFVE
-1440 GAATGTGA
+1440 GAATGTGLEA
-1448 EVVKAASRNRVR
+1448 LKAATRNRVN
-1460 VTGLVSSRARG
+1460 VTGLVSSEARRKEV
-1471 LEALSHGARG
+1471 LEHGARG
-1481 AIDRKDPRIADIFT
+1481 AIDRKDPRVEAAFT
-1495 PVPEDPAAWAAWEQ
+1495 AVPDDPAAWASWEA
-1509 AGLPFVGEL
+1509 AGAPLVESF
-1518 RRQNDGRLA
+1518 RRQNGGRLA

-1547 GGGTLTFFGASSGYR
+1547 EGGVLTFFGASSGYR

-1567 KPGGVAP
+1567 KRGAVAP
-1574 EVVLG
+1574 ETVLR

-1590 VFYGLSDGSR
+1590 VFYGTVGGL
-1600 TEGAGALDAVGLECI
+1600 GAQPGGALDAVGLECI
-1615 EAAREQGARIVVCAK
+1615 ETAREHGARIVVCAM
-1630 TDAERDFVK
+1630 TDGQRDFVK

-1650 FSVQELQRRESEA
+1650 FSVQELERREGDA
-1663 FAWPR
+1663 FTWPR
-1668 TMPLLPDPRRETVA
+1668 TMPPLPDPRQETAA

-1702 GAFLRGAGNPRGY
+1702 GAFLRGASNPRGY

-1725 DTLALSSMLV
+1725 DTLCLSSMLV

-1740 RVVFC
+1740 RVAYC
-1745 EDMAGRRYTFYA
+1745 EEMAGRRYTFYA

-1779 SNAYEVQRMNEL
+1779 SNAHEVQKMNEL

-1810 PGAHQEMWE
+1810 PVAHQEMWE

-1833 PEMGLK
+1833 PAMGLK
-1839 TKDELYQAWAKL
+1839 TKDELYQAWSK
-1851 EWTPRGR
+1851 RGR

>member
-1 VSAQPSS
+1 MSLSGAGARPR
-8 PSPASIRANPIR
+8 PAIRANPIR
-20 TRKDWEAAREA
+20 TRKDWEAARDA
-31 ASSDPG
+31 AARDPG

-47 LYWLDARG
+47 LFWLDEGRNG
-55 GAWVK
+55 EGAVWVK

-65 APWLGFDAET
+65 APWLAFDAVT
-75 GARRSDVALPADW
+75 GARRDDRRAPDW
-88 VPWQRAF
+88 VPWARAF
-95 DDTEA
+95 DDDEA
-100 PFYRWFA
+100 PFYRWFG
-107 GGLTNACFNEVD
+107 GGLTNACFNEID
-119 VHVLAGR
+119 AHVLAGR
-126 GREVAFTFE
+126 GRQIAFHFE
-135 GDRWDPAADGGRG
+135 GDRWDPAANGGRG
-148 GPVVGKT
+148 GPVVGKA

-171 LADLG
+171 LAALG
-176 LAKGDRI
+176 LGKGDRI
-183 ALNMPNVMEQIY
+183 ALNMPSVMEQIY

-224 DAGAKIVITTD
+224 DAGAKVVITTD

-249 YTDRALDDYVPL
+249 YTDRALDDYVPMTTAL
-261 GAALAV
+261 ELVAETLLDFVRSDGARSPRIEEVGEIQAAVTSALA
-267 VGRALRALAHTDAKI
+267 
-282 GEPDVAAIEAG
+282 
-293 VASALT
+293 

-308 VMRGVGQ
+308 VMRGVGR
-315 ALEARAGWDAATKAR
+315 ALARLAWDASTKAR

-338 LARPVARV
+338 LAKPVARV
-346 ERVVVVRN
+346 EKVVVVRN
-354 TASADLAWVAGRDV
+354 TALPDLAWVAGRDV

-373 GDAATRKLLA
+373 VDAAARTLLA
-383 SARAAGVAVTSE
+383 NARAAGVNIATE

-401 DAASFTNAVWATTRP
+401 DAASFVKAVWATTKP

-447 VAGLAHTMRVS
+447 VAGIAHTMRVS
-458 FDVPYVDRSQD
+458 FDVPRVD
-469 RSGDGPD
+469 DGV
-476 ASSAPANDHVI
+476 ANEHVI

-507 TTGTTSVVAEGSP
+507 TTGTTSIVTEGSP
-520 LFPHAGRFASII
+520 LFPSSGRFASII
-532 ERYRVT
+532 ERYGVT

-549 VASDPQNVEDV
+549 IAADPQNVQDV
-560 KLYDRAS
+560 QLYDRSS

-583 KLGMELLTPQYI
+583 RFGMDLLTPQYI

-609 HFYGNDDFALRPDAH
+609 HFYGNDDFALAPDAR

-631 FADVWIPEATFEV
+631 FADVWLPGAAHEV
-644 QTGTGAR
+644 ETEGGVR
-651 TRHEHRR
+651 TRHEARR
-658 AALEE
+658 APLGE

-678 TVWGDGARVGD
+678 TVWGDGARVGA
-689 PAWRGD
+689 PGWRGD

-705 RWSEAGSEGRKIT
+705 RWSEAGSAGRRVT

-730 EDGGMTLHGRSDDV
+730 EDGGLTLHGRSDDV
-744 INTSGHRLGTEEIEG
+744 INTSGHRLGTEELEG
-759 AILKDKQNP
+759 AILKDKQQNP
-768 KSPVG
+768 KSAVG
-773 NAIVVGAPHKE
+773 NAIVVGAPHRE

-797 GRPLSLDDERRL
+797 GKPLSLDDERRL

-815 EKGVV
+815 EKGAV
-820 AAPAGY
+820 AVPAGY

-831 FPETRSGKYMR
+831 FPETRSGKCMR

-861 NPESLDEI
+861 NPEALDEI
-869 ARAIRRWQARAAL
+869 ASAIRRWRARAAL
-882 EDEQELLTLYATLRL
+882 EDDQQLLTLYATLRL
-897 EVHAV
+897 EVHEV
-902 KPGAAIAVLTISK
+902 RPGEALAILTISK

-921 DERTLDE
+921 DERALDE

-936 ARREN
+936 ARRTD
-941 IKAIVLTGAG
+941 IRAIVLTGAG
-951 TQSGANVFVA
+951 TQSFVA
-961 GADVRQLLEE
+961 GADVRQLFEE
-971 MHAPEDVLPL
+971 MHTAEDVLPL

-987 VTRKLEGMG
+987 VTRKLEGLG

-1010 GNEFQMAAHYRIAEV
+1010 GNEFQMAAHYRIAEA

-1054 KRGFDGLLAAVG
+1054 DNGFEGLVTAIG
-1066 LILGGRSVGA
+1066 LILGGRAIDAA
-1076 EEAAVLGLVDE
+1076 EAVAIGLIDE
-1087 VAIEGDALSRA
+1087 VATETDALSRA
-1098 TALARRFILGGGG
+1098 TALARELILEGGG

-1120 LRANARWAAPAK
+1120 LAANERWAKPRSFPAV
-1132 WPARELEAHPE
+1132 ELDAHGE
-1143 MKRLVAQAES
+1143 IRRLVAQARS
-1153 SGRALPVAWALEAIR
+1153 AGRELPAAWALDAIR
-1168 HGYERGLPEGLER
+1168 FGYEHGLPEGLEH
-1181 EGRLFAEAVVH
+1181 EGRLFAAAVVE
-1192 PEAGKRGLRA
+1192 PRAGRIGLQV
-1202 FFDRRSAPLPTRRR
+1202 FFERRSAPLPTRRR

-1223 ADEEAALADGRLLPV
+1223 ADEQAALADCRLLPV
-1238 GAPFYPGVTPLPAF
+1238 GAPFYPGGTPLPAD

-1257 AEKDAATGVARH
+1257 AERDPTTGVARH
-1269 GDPATAERKRIIPV
+1269 GDPARAEQKRVIPV
-1283 PSPRANEALLYMLT
+1283 PAPGATEALLYMLT
-1297 SEINFND
+1297 SELNFND

-1341 KREGRIKVGD
+1341 KREGRLKVGD

-1403 GDLTLEAAGS
+1403 LDLTLEAAGS

-1420 VTRALF
+1420 VYRALF
-1426 TTLGIEPGKTLFVE
+1426 TTLAIEPGKTLFVE
-1440 GAATGTGA
+1440 GAATGTGLEA
-1448 EVVKAASRNRVR
+1448 LKAATRNRVR
-1460 VTGLVSSRARG
+1460 VTGLVSSEARRREV
-1471 LEALSHGARG
+1471 LAHGARG
-1481 AIDRKDPRIADIFT
+1481 AIDRKDPRFSAAFT
-1495 PVPEDPAAWAAWEQ
+1495 AVPDEPATWAAWEA
-1509 AGLPFVGEL
+1509 AGAALVADF
-1518 RRQNDGRLA
+1518 RRQNDGQLA

-1542 FQLLE
+1542 FQLLAE
-1547 GGGTLTFFGASSGYR
+1547 GGVLTFFGASSGYR

-1567 KPGGVAP
+1567 KRGAVAP
-1574 EVVLG
+1574 AAVLQ
-1579 RAGLTAGESVL
+1579 RAALTAGESVL
-1590 VFYGLSDGSR
+1590 ILYGAGGS
-1600 TEGAGALDAVGLECI
+1600 GALDLDQVGLECI
-1615 EAAREQGARIVVCAK
+1615 EAAREHGARIVVCTT

-1650 FSVQELQRRESEA
+1650 FSVQELERREGDA
-1663 FAWPR
+1663 FTWPR
-1668 TMPLLPDPRRETVA
+1668 TMPLLPDPRRETAA

-1715 PDLVVERAGQ
+1715 PDLVMERAGQ
-1725 DTLALSSMLV
+1725 DTLCLSSMLV

-1740 RVVFC
+1740 RVVYC
-1745 EDMAGRRYTFYA
+1745 EEMAGRRYTFYA

-1766 IYLPTANIWGTHL
+1766 IYLPTADVWGTHL
-1779 SNAYEVQRMNEL
+1779 SNAYEVQKMNEL

-1810 PGAHQEMWE
+1810 PDAHQEMWE

-1839 TKDELYQAWAKL
+1839 TKDELYWAWSKRA
-1851 EWTPRGR
+1851 R

>member
-1 VSAQPSS
+1 MSAGGAGAAPR
-8 PSPASIRANPIR
+8 PAVRANPIR
-20 TRKDWEAAREA
+20 SRKDWEAAREA
-31 ASSDPG
+31 ASRDPG
-37 AFHGEIARRE
+37 AFHGELARRE
-47 LYWLDARG
+47 LFWFDEGSKAWL
-55 GAWVK
+55 K
-60 RVDGP
+60 RVDG
-65 APWLGFDAET
+65 ASPWLAFDATT
-75 GARRSDVALPADW
+75 GARRRDVTRAADW
-88 VPWQRAF
+88 TPWTVAF
-95 DDTEA
+95 DESEA

-107 GGLTNACFNEVD
+107 GALTNACFNEVD

-126 GREVAFTFE
+126 GRQIAFHFE
-135 GDRWDPAADGGRG
+135 GDRWDPAANAGRG
-148 GPVVGKT
+148 GPVVGAT
-155 ITRQELM
+155 ISRQELM
-162 WQVAKHAVV
+162 WQVGKHAVA

-176 LAKGDRI
+176 LKKGDRI
-183 ALNMPNVMEQIY
+183 ALNMPNVMSQIY
-195 FTEAAKRLGIIYTPV
+195 FTEAAKRLGVIYTPV

-219 SDRIH
+219 SDRIA
-224 DAGAKIVITTD
+224 DAGAKVVITTD

-261 GAALAV
+261 GAALDVVAATLRGSAGVVEADAAV
-267 VGRALRALAHTDAKI
+267 VRDEVARGLA
-282 GEPDVAAIEAG
+282 
-293 VASALT
+293 
-299 GEITVERAD
+299 GEITVDRAD
-308 VMRGVGQ
+308 VMRGVGR
-315 ALEARAGWDAATKAR
+315 ALERVSAWDATTKSR

-338 LARPVARV
+338 LAKPVARV
-346 ERVVVVRN
+346 EKVVVVRN
-354 TASADLAWVAGRDV
+354 AQVPDLAWVPARDV
-368 WAHEL
+368 WAEEL
-373 GDAATRKLLA
+373 LAAAEAKLLA
-383 SARAAGVAVTSE
+383 NARAAGVAVANE
-395 AEALAL
+395 ADALAL
-401 DAASFTNAVWATTRP
+401 DTPAFVKAVWATSKP

-458 FDVPYVDRSQD
+458 FDVPAVDVE
-469 RSGDGPD
+469 GGP
-476 ASSAPANDHVI
+476 PNDHVI

-507 TTGTTSVVAEGSP
+507 TTATTSVVTEGSP
-520 LFPHAGRFASII
+520 LFPSSGRFSSII
-532 ERYRVT
+532 ERHGVT

-560 KLYDRAS
+560 KAYDRRT

-576 PVSPSIQ
+576 PVSPAIQ

-609 HFYGNDDFALRPDAH
+609 HFYGNDDFPLRADAH

-631 FADVWIPEATFEV
+631 FADVWTSTATHEV
-644 QTGTGAR
+644 QSGSGVR

-678 TVWGDGARVGD
+678 TVWGDGANVGT

-705 RWSEAGSEGRKIT
+705 RWSAAGSGGQKID
-718 WAYTQGDYACRY
+718 WAYTQGDFACRY
-730 EDGGMTLHGRSDDV
+730 EDGGLTLHGRSDDV
-744 INTSGHRLGTEEIEG
+744 INTSGHRIGTEEIEG
-759 AILKDKQNP
+759 AILKDKQQNP

-809 TALVRE
+809 SNLVRE
-815 EKGVV
+815 EKGAV
-820 AAPAGY
+820 AAPGGY

-848 LEGEPLGDTTTLR
+848 LEGEALGDTTTLR

-869 ARAIRRWQARAAL
+869 GRAIRRWQARAAL
-882 EDEQELLTLYATLRL
+882 EDDQQILHVYATLRL
-897 EVHAV
+897 EVHEV
-902 KPGAAIAVLTISK
+902 RPGDAIAVLTISK

-921 DERTLDE
+921 DERALDE

-936 ARREN
+936 ARRGD
-941 IKAIVLTGAG
+941 IKAVVVTGAG
-951 TQSGANVFVA
+951 TQSFVA

-971 MHAPEDVLPL
+971 MHKPEDVLPL

-987 VTRKLEGMG
+987 VTRRLESMG
-996 KPVIAAVNGVALGG
+996 KPVVAAVGGVALGG
-1010 GNEFQMAAHYRIAEV
+1010 GNELQMAAHHRIAET
-1025 TATFGQPEIN
+1025 TARFGQPEIN

-1040 GYGGTQRLPRLLED
+1040 GYGGTQRLPRLLEE
-1054 KRGFDGLLAAVG
+1054 RHGLDGLVAAIE
-1066 LILGGRSVGA
+1066 LIVGGRAIDA
-1076 EEAAVLGLVDE
+1076 EEALRLGLVDE
-1087 VAIEGDALSRA
+1087 IATDGDALTRA
-1098 TALARRFILGGGG
+1098 TTLARQLILEGKG
-1111 PLAEAHAAR
+1111 PLRDAHAKR
-1120 LRANARWAAPAK
+1120 LAQNARWAAPAAY
-1132 WPARELEAHPE
+1132 PAAALDAHPE
-1143 MKRLVAQAES
+1143 VRRLVAQAKS
-1153 SGRALPVAWALEAIR
+1153 AGRELPAGWALEAIR
-1168 HGYERGLPEGLER
+1168 FGYEHGLVEGLEH
-1181 EGRLFAEAVVH
+1181 EGRLFAEAVVS
-1192 PEAGKRGLRA
+1192 PNAGKIGLRA

-1216 PELDAVR
+1216 ADLDVAR
-1223 ADEEAALADGRLLPV
+1223 DRETGALADGSLLPV
-1238 GAPFYPGVTPLPAF
+1238 GAPFFPGVTPLPSW

-1257 AEKDAATGVARH
+1257 AEKDPATGVPRH
-1269 GDPATAERKRIIPV
+1269 GDPAVAEQHRIIPV
-1283 PSPRANEALLYMLT
+1283 PAPGPTEALLYMLT

-1326 GSGGLALVARVGDEV
+1326 GSGGLGLVARIGDEV
-1341 KREGRIKVGD
+1341 KREGRLKVGD
-1351 LVAVFSGQSQLLS
+1351 LVTVFSGQSQLLS

-1388 QQFMIAQAPQLFPKP
+1388 QQFMLVQGPQCFPK
-1403 GDLTLEAAGS
+1403 GADLTLEAAGS

-1420 VTRALF
+1420 VYRALF
-1426 TTLGIEPGKTLFVE
+1426 TTLKIEPGKTLFVE

-1460 VTGLVSSRARG
+1460 VTGLVSSAARAKDVLAFGGR
-1471 LEALSHGARG
+1471 ATV
-1481 AIDRKDPRIADIFT
+1481 DRKDPRFASAFT
-1495 PVPEDPAAWAAWEQ
+1495 PVPEDPAAWRAWED
-1509 AGLPFVGEL
+1509 AGAAFVEEF

-1542 FQLLE
+1542 FQLLAE
-1547 GGGTLTFFGASSGYR
+1547 GGVLTFFGASGGYR

-1567 KPGGVAP
+1567 KHGACSP
-1574 EVVLG
+1574 EAVLT

-1590 VFYGLSDGSR
+1590 VFYGADG
-1600 TEGAGALDAVGLECI
+1600 GPALDAVGLEAI
-1615 EAAREQGARIVVCAK
+1615 ETARELGARLVVCTA
-1630 TDAERDFVK
+1630 TDGQRDFVK

-1650 FSVQELQRRESEA
+1650 FSVPELARREGDA

-1668 TMPLLPDPRRETVA
+1668 TMPLLPDPRLETAA

-1702 GAFLRGAGNPRGY
+1702 GAFLKGAGNPRGT
-1715 PDLVVERAGQ
+1715 PDVVFERAGQ
-1725 DTLALSSMLV
+1725 DTLALSSMLC

-1740 RVVFC
+1740 RVVFS
-1745 EDMAGRRYTFYA
+1745 EDMSGRRYTFYA

-1766 IYLPTANIWGTHL
+1766 LYLPTANIWGTHL
-1779 SNAYEVQRMNEL
+1779 SNAYEVQKMNEL
-1791 VDAGLLQ
+1791 VDAGLLN
-1798 VGDPLVV
+1798 VSEPLVV
-1805 PFDEG
+1805 PFADG
-1810 PGAHQEMWE
+1810 PAAHQEMWE
-1819 NRHRASNYVLNHAL
+1819 NKHRASNYVLNHAL

-1839 TKDELYQAWAKL
+1839 TKDELYQAWSVRSRS
-1851 EWTPRGR
+1851 RGT

>member
-1 VSAQPSS
+1 MARDAARPSS
-8 PSPASIRANPIR
+8 KTVSIDKTISANPIR

-31 ASSDPG
+31 ATRDPG
-37 AFHGEIARRE
+37 TFHGDIALRE
-47 LYWLDARG
+47 LFWLDETN

-60 RVDGP
+60 RVEGR
-65 APWLGFDAET
+65 APWLAFDATT
-75 GARRSDVALPADW
+75 GARRDVARPAEW
-88 VPWQRAF
+88 APWARAF
-95 DDTEA
+95 DDREA

-126 GREVAFTFE
+126 GQEIAFHFE

-148 GPVVGKT
+148 GPVVGKA
-155 ITRQELM
+155 ITRQELL
-162 WQVAKHAVV
+162 WQVAKHAVL

-176 LAKGDRI
+176 LKKGDRI
-183 ALNMPNVMEQIY
+183 ALNMPNVMAQIY
-195 FTEAAKRLGIIYTPV
+195 FIEAAKRLGVIYTPV

-219 SDRIH
+219 SDRIA
-224 DAGAKIVITTD
+224 DAGAKVVITTD

-261 GAALAV
+261 PTALAIV
-267 VGRALRALAHTDAKI
+267 AETLRAAGSAPEDAAR
-282 GEPDVAAIEAG
+282 VNAA
-293 VASALT
+293 VASTLA
-299 GEITVERAD
+299 GEITVDRAD
-308 VMRGVGQ
+308 VMRGVGR
-315 ALEARAGWDAATKAR
+315 ALEGLSGWEAAMKSR

-346 ERVVVVRN
+346 DKVVVVRN
-354 TASADLAWVAGRDV
+354 ATLPDLAWVAGRDV
-368 WAHEL
+368 WAEEL
-373 GDAATRKLLA
+373 LVAAERKLLA
-383 SARAAGVAVTSE
+383 NARAAGVAVASE

-401 DAASFTNAVWATTRP
+401 AAPAFVEAVWATTRP
-416 LPVDAEFPLF
+416 VAVDAEFPLF

-447 VAGLAHTMRVS
+447 VAGVAYTMRVS
-458 FDVPYVDRSQD
+458 FDVPRVDVA
-469 RSGDGPD
+469 GE
-476 ASSAPANDHVI
+476 APVNDHVI

-507 TTGTTSVVAEGSP
+507 TTGTTSIVTEGSP
-520 LFPHAGRFASII
+520 LFPSSGRFSSII
-532 ERYRVT
+532 ERYGVT

-549 VASDPQNVEDV
+549 IASDPQNVEDV
-560 KLYDRAS
+560 KAYDRSS

-583 KLGMELLTPQYI
+583 QLGMDLLTPQYL

-609 HFYGNDDFALRPDAH
+609 HFHGNDDFPLRADAH

-631 FADVWIPEATFEV
+631 FADVWAVTATFDV
-644 QTGTGAR
+644 QTESGAR
-651 TRHEHRR
+651 VRHEHRR

-678 TVWGDGARVGD
+678 TVWGDGARVGT

-705 RWSEAGSEGRKIT
+705 RWSETGSDGRRVA

-744 INTSGHRLGTEEIEG
+744 INTSGHRIGTEEIEG
-759 AILKDKQNP
+759 AILKDKQGNP
-768 KSPVG
+768 KSAVG

-809 TALVRE
+809 TNLVRE
-815 EKGVV
+815 EKGAV
-820 AAPAGY
+820 AAPGGY

-861 NPESLDEI
+861 NPESLEEI
-869 ARAIRRWQARAAL
+869 GRAIRRWQARAAL
-882 EDEQELLTLYATLRL
+882 EDDQQLLHITSTLRL
-897 EVHAV
+897 EVHEV
-902 KPGAAIAVLTISK
+902 TPGASLAVLTVSK

-921 DERTLDE
+921 DERALDE
-928 LNTVVEHL
+928 LGTVVEHL
-936 ARREN
+936 ARRED
-941 IKAIVLTGAG
+941 IRAVVLTGAG
-951 TQSGANVFVA
+951 TQSFVA

-971 MHAPEDVLPL
+971 MRTPEDVLPL

-987 VTRKLEGMG
+987 VTRRLESMG
-996 KPVIAAVNGVALGG
+996 KPVVAAVGGVALGG
-1010 GNEFQMAAHYRIAEV
+1010 GNELQMAACYRVAET
-1025 TATFGQPEIN
+1025 TARFGQPEIN

-1040 GYGGTQRLPRLLED
+1040 GYGGTQRLPRLLEE
-1054 KRGFDGLLAAVG
+1054 KNRFEGLLLAIG
-1066 LILGGRSVGA
+1066 LILGGRALDADEA
-1076 EEAAVLGLVDE
+1076 EACGLVDE
-1087 VAIEGDALSRA
+1087 VSRDTDALSRA
-1098 TALARRFILGGGG
+1098 TSLARSFILDGKGR
-1111 PLAEAHAAR
+1111 LADAHAAR
-1120 LRANARWAAPAK
+1120 LAANARWAVPTAFPHEA
-1132 WPARELEAHPE
+1132 LETHPE
-1143 MKRLVAQAES
+1143 MKRLLGQAKS
-1153 SGRALPVAWALEAIR
+1153 AGRELPAAWALDAIR
-1168 HGYERGLPEGLER
+1168 FGYEHGLPEGLEH
-1181 EGRLFAEAVVH
+1181 EGRLFAKAVVD
-1192 PEAGKRGLRA
+1192 PRAGKLGLRA

-1216 PELDAVR
+1216 PGLERAR
-1223 ADEEAALADGRLLPV
+1223 ADEAAALRQGRLLPV
-1238 GAPFYPGVTPLPAF
+1238 GAPFYPGVTAIPEL

-1257 AEKDAATGVARH
+1257 VEKDEATGLARH
-1269 GDPATAERKRIIPV
+1269 GDPSGAERKRLIPV
-1283 PSPRANEALLYMLT
+1283 PAPGATEALLYMLT

-1326 GSGGLALVARVGDEV
+1326 GSGGLGLVARVGDEV

-1351 LVAVFSGQSQLLS
+1351 LVAVFSGQSQLLA

-1370 PMFADQH
+1370 PMFADQR

-1388 QQFMIAQAPQLFPKP
+1388 EQFMIAQGPQLFPKSA
-1403 GDLTLEAAGS
+1403 DLTLEAAGS

-1426 TTLGIEPGKTLFVE
+1426 TTLAIEPGKTLFVE
-1440 GAATGTGA
+1440 GAATGTGL
-1448 EVVKAASRNRVR
+1448 EVVKAASRRRVE
-1460 VTGLVSSRARG
+1460 VTGLVSSAARALDVVANG
-1471 LEALSHGARG
+1471 GRG
-1481 AIDRKDPRIADIFT
+1481 AIDRRDPRFADAFV
-1495 PVPEDPAAWAAWEQ
+1495 PVPDEPAAWRAWEE
-1509 AGLPFVGEL
+1509 AGAPLVAEF

-1547 GGGTLTFFGASSGYR
+1547 DGGVLTFFGASSGYR

-1567 KPGGVAP
+1567 KRGASTP
-1574 EVVLG
+1574 EAVLR
-1579 RAGLTAGESVL
+1579 RAGLTAGESIVI
-1590 VFYGLSDGSR
+1590 FYGAG
-1600 TEGAGALDAVGLECI
+1600 GAGSLDAIGLEAI
-1615 EAAREQGARIVVCAK
+1615 ETAREHGARIVVCTA

-1650 FSVQELQRRESEA
+1650 FSVQELARREGDG

-1668 TMPLLPDPRRETVA
+1668 TMPLLPDPRRETAA
-1682 FKEAVRWYQEQVFKP
+1682 FKEAVRWYQELVFKP

-1702 GAFLRGAGNPRGY
+1702 GAFLRGAGNPRGT
-1715 PDLVVERAGQ
+1715 PDVVFERAGQ

-1740 RVVFC
+1740 RVVLS
-1745 EDMAGRRYTFYA
+1745 EEMAGRRYTFYA

-1766 IYLPTANIWGTHL
+1766 LYLPTANIWGTHL
-1779 SNAYEVQRMNEL
+1779 SNAYEVQKMNEL

-1798 VGDPLVV
+1798 VSEPLVV

-1810 PGAHQEMWE
+1810 PAAHQEMWE

-1839 TKDELYQAWAKL
+1839 TKDELYQAWSVRSR
-1851 EWTPRGR
+1851 PRRS

>member
-1 VSAQPSS
+1 VARPPSEIVSPPNASS
-8 PSPASIRANPIR
+8 VRRIRANPIK

-31 ASSDPG
+31 ASRDPG

-47 LYWLDARG
+47 LYWLDAEQ
-55 GAWVK
+55 GAWRK

-65 APWLGFDAET
+65 SAPWLSFDAKT
-75 GARRSDVALPADW
+75 GARVEAKRPADW
-88 VPWQRAF
+88 APWARAF
-95 DDTEA
+95 DDSEA

-107 GGLTNACFNEVD
+107 GAQTNACFNEVD

-126 GREVAFTFE
+126 GTQVAFHFE
-135 GDRWDPAADGGRG
+135 GDRWDPAANAGRG
-148 GPVVGKT
+148 GPVVAQT
-155 ITRQELM
+155 ITRAELL

-176 LAKGDRI
+176 LKKGDRI
-183 ALNMPNVMEQIY
+183 ALNMPNVMAQLY
-195 FTEAAKRLGIIYTPV
+195 FTEAAKRLGVIYTPV

-219 SDRIH
+219 SDRIA
-224 DAGAKIVITTD
+224 DAGAKVVITTD

-261 GAALAV
+261 GAALDV
-267 VGRALRALAHTDAKI
+267 VGATLASAAP
-282 GEPDVAAIEAG
+282 GDVAGIREE
-293 VASALT
+293 VARVLA
-299 GEITVERAD
+299 GEITVDRAD
-308 VMRGVGQ
+308 VMRGVGR
-315 ALEARAGWDAATKAR
+315 ALERVAAWDAPTKSR

-346 ERVVVVRN
+346 EKVVVVRN
-354 TASADLAWVAGRDV
+354 ATLPDLAWVAGRDV

-373 GDAATRKLLA
+373 LASAEAKLLA
-383 SARAAGVAVTSE
+383 NAGLKSE
-395 AEALAL
+395 VEALAL
-401 DAASFTNAVWATTRP
+401 DAPALVKAVWATTKP

-426 IIYTSGSTGKP
+426 VIYTSGSTGKP

-447 VAGLAHTMRVS
+447 VAGIAHTMRVS
-458 FDVPYVDRSQD
+458 FDVPPVD
-469 RSGDGPD
+469 DGHD
-476 ASSAPANDHVI
+476 NDHVI

-507 TTGTTSVVAEGSP
+507 TTATTSVVTEGSP
-520 LFPHAGRFASII
+520 LFPSSGRFSSII
-532 ERYRVT
+532 ERYGVT

-560 KLYDRAS
+560 KAYRRDT

-583 KLGMELLTPQYI
+583 QFGMELLTPQYL

-609 HFYGNDDFALRPDAH
+609 HFYGNDDFPLRADAH

-631 FADVWIPEATFEV
+631 FADVWTATATFEV
-644 QTGTGAR
+644 DGR

-663 KGELVITRPYPYLAR
+663 KGELVLTKPYPYLAR
-678 TVWGDGARVGD
+678 TVWGDGANVGS
-689 PAWRGD
+689 PKWRGD
-695 LRRFTEIYFD
+695 LKRFTEIYFD
-705 RWSEAGSEGRKIT
+705 RWSQDGSEGKKID
-718 WAYTQGDYACRY
+718 WAYTQGDFACRY

-744 INTSGHRLGTEEIEG
+744 INTSGHRIGTEEIEG
-759 AILKDKQNP
+759 AILKDKQGNP

-809 TALVRE
+809 SNLVRE
-815 EKGVV
+815 EKGAV
-820 AAPAGY
+820 AAPGGY

-869 ARAIRRWQARAAL
+869 GRAIRRWQARAAL
-882 EDEQELLTLYATLRL
+882 EDEQQLLTIYATLRL
-897 EVHAV
+897 EVHEV
-902 KPGAAIAVLTISK
+902 RPGDAIAVLTISK

-921 DERTLDE
+921 DERALDE

-936 ARREN
+936 GRRED
-941 IKAIVLTGAG
+941 IKAVVLTGAG
-951 TQSGANVFVA
+951 TQSFVA

-971 MHAPEDVLPL
+971 MHKPQDVLPL

-987 VTRKLEGMG
+987 VTRRLESMR
-996 KPVIAAVNGVALGG
+996 KPVIAAINGVALGG
-1010 GNEFQMAAHYRIAEV
+1010 GNEFQMAAHYRVAEP
-1025 TATFGQPEIN
+1025 TARFGQPEIN

-1040 GYGGTQRLPRLLED
+1040 GYGGTQRLPRLLEAR
-1054 KRGFDGLLAAVG
+1054 RGADGFVDAVG
-1066 LILGGRSVGA
+1066 LILGGRSVDA
-1076 EEAAVLGLVDE
+1076 EEAARLGLVDE
-1087 VAIEGDALSRA
+1087 VATQTDALSRA
-1098 TALARRFILGGGG
+1098 TALARELILEGKG
-1111 PLAEAHAAR
+1111 LVADALAAR
-1120 LRANARWAAPAK
+1120 LAANARWAKPGRAPA
-1132 WPARELEAHPE
+1132 ELDAHPE
-1143 MKRLVAQAES
+1143 VKRLLAQARS
-1153 SGRALPVAWALEAIR
+1153 AGRELPAGWAIDAIR
-1168 HGYERGLPEGLER
+1168 HGYERGLPEGLEH
-1181 EGRLFAEAVVH
+1181 EGKLFAEAVVS
-1192 PEAGKRGLRA
+1192 PKAGKIGLRA

-1216 PELDAVR
+1216 PAFD
-1223 ADEEAALADGRLLPV
+1223 EAAALREGKLLPI
-1238 GAPFYPGVTPLPAF
+1238 GAPFYPGVTPLPEL
-1252 QYALL
+1252 QYGLL
-1257 AEKDAATGVARH
+1257 AEKDPATGVPRH
-1269 GDPATAERKRIIPV
+1269 GDPAVAEQKRIIPV
-1283 PSPRANEALLYMLT
+1283 GQPGPTEALLYMLT

-1304 IWAITGVPVSPF
+1304 IWALTGVPVSPF

-1326 GSGGLALVARVGDEV
+1326 GSGGLGLVARIGEEV
-1341 KREGRIKVGD
+1341 KREGRLKVGD

-1364 PVAGLD
+1364 PVAGQD

-1388 QQFMIAQAPQLFPKP
+1388 QQFMLVQGPQCFPKSA
-1403 GDLTLEAAGS
+1403 DLTLEAAGS

-1420 VTRALF
+1420 VYRALY
-1426 TTLGIEPGKTLFVE
+1426 TTLKIEPGKTLFIE

-1448 EVVKAASRNRVR
+1448 EVVKAASRSRVH
-1460 VTGLVSSRARG
+1460 VTGLVSSAARAKDVLAFGGR
-1471 LEALSHGARG
+1471 A
-1481 AIDRKDPRIADIFT
+1481 AIDRKDPRFAKAFV
-1495 PVPEDPAAWAAWEQ
+1495 PVPEEPAQWRAWED
-1509 AGLPFVGEL
+1509 AGAPLVEDF

-1542 FQLLE
+1542 FQLLAE
-1547 GGGTLTFFGASSGYR
+1547 GGILTFFGASSGYR

-1567 KPGGVAP
+1567 KRGACAPGDVFA
-1574 EVVLG
+1574 
-1579 RAGLTAGESVL
+1579 RAGLTAGESAL
-1590 VFYGLSDGSR
+1590 IFYGAAG
-1600 TEGAGALDAVGLECI
+1600 GGALDAVGLEAI
-1615 EAAREQGARIVVCAK
+1615 ETAREYGARIVVCTA
-1630 TDAERDFVK
+1630 TDGQRDFVK

-1650 FSVQELQRRESEA
+1650 FSVQELARREGDA
-1663 FAWPR
+1663 FAWPK
-1668 TMPLLPDPRRETVA
+1668 TMPLLPDPRQETAA
-1682 FKEAVRWYQEQVFKP
+1682 FKEAVRWYQEMVFKP

-1702 GAFLRGAGNPRGY
+1702 GAFLRGAGNPRGT
-1715 PDLVVERAGQ
+1715 PDLVFERAGQ
-1725 DTLALSSMLV
+1725 DTLALSSMLC

-1740 RVVFC
+1740 RVVLS

-1779 SNAYEVQRMNEL
+1779 SNAYEVQKMNEL

-1798 VGDPLVV
+1798 ISEPLVV

-1810 PGAHQEMWE
+1810 PAAHQEMWE
-1819 NRHRASNYVLNHAL
+1819 NRHRASNYVLDHAL
-1833 PEMGLK
+1833 PERGLK
-1839 TKDELYQAWAKL
+1839 TKDELYQAWSVRAR
-1851 EWTPRGR
+1851 PGRT